1 MDLGG
6 FSMFDLF
13 QTEVQQHCACLA
25 DGLIALEQNAGDPK
39 MVEPL
44 MRAAHSVKGAARII
58 NLDGAIGLAHAM
70 EECLVRIQR
79 GVETPTAGRID
90 ELLRGSD
97 ILRSLADLKSEDDAR
112 AWLES
117 EKAVIT
123 QLADALNAPS
133 GSATVTPAIT
143 PAITPIAAVAAVA
156 AAPVAHAPVIAPSPS
171 ASTVP
176 VAPPTPS
183 ASANPS
189 AFKPTTAPSQTS
201 GSNQDAA
208 VLVSSS
214 SLEKLLQ
221 LSGESLVE
229 ARRLESIRRTLTRAK
244 TAHRHLADALDSLEL
259 NGRKAGDAIS
269 AVSTSRDA
277 LEEALHQVEDHLRRG
292 EELASALH
300 NEAVSSRMRP
310 FGDACGGLARSV
322 RDVARTLGKDVRLV
336 IAGEQVPVDRE
347 ILRHLEA
354 PLGHLVRNAIDHGIE
369 TPDERV
375 AAGKPKQATLRVEA
389 RHHAGSLIVEVRE
402 DGRGINRENLRARII
417 SKKLSEPDI
426 VNSLDDCELFD
437 FLFLPGFSTA
447 ATVTDISGR
456 GVGLDVVQS
465 MAHSVGGSIDV
476 RSSPSGT
483 SFAMRLPVTLSIV
496 RAAVISIAGQTY
508 ALALVRLERIDRIAR
523 SEVKTVEGRPTTVI
537 RGETVGLVHAAEILE
552 LKETVQSE
560 TAEELSIVS
569 VLAGARTVGF
579 VVDAFLGEEDL
590 VVRRLDSRFGDVP
603 HVDAASIRENG
614 DLLLILDADDLVQS
628 ALQLLEQGKLRGNDG
643 RSSASKRTQHRILVV
658 EDSITVREV
667 ERQMLLRAGYAVD
680 TAVDGMDGWN
690 AVQKAKYDLVVSD
703 VDMPRMNGIEFVRK
717 MRADRRF
724 ESLPVVIVSYKDR
737 EEDRIAGLEAGA
749 SAYLTKGSFQD
760 RSFLQAIADLIGTA
774 V

>member
-25 DGLIALEQNAGDPK
+25 DGLIALEQNASDPK

-58 NLDGAIGLAHAM
+58 NLDGAIGLAHSM
-70 EECLVRIQR
+70 EECLVRIQK
-79 GVETPTAGRID
+79 GTEIPTASRID

-97 ILRSLADLKSEDDAR
+97 ILRSLADHKSEDEAR
-112 AWLES
+112 AWLEQEAGPIS
-117 EKAVIT
+117 ALAEGLNLPPKAGVS
-123 QLADALNAPS
+123 AVVVVAPA
-133 GSATVTPAIT
+133 ATPAPTATTAPAATPVAPAATPAPATKPAPAVTPAPAVVKVAT
-143 PAITPIAAVAAVA
+143 PPAA
-156 AAPVAHAPVIAPSPS
+156 
-171 ASTVP
+171 
-176 VAPPTPS
+176 TPS
-183 ASANPS
+183 AASAPS
-189 AFKPTTAPSQTS
+189 AAS
-201 GSNQDAA
+201 DAA

-214 SLEKLLQ
+214 SLERLLQ
-221 LSGESLVE
+221 LSGEALVE

-244 TAHRHLADALDSLEL
+244 IAQRQLTAALDSLQVT
-259 NGRKAGDAIS
+259 GRHAGDAMT
-269 AVSTSRDA
+269 AVATSRDA
-277 LEEALHQVEDHLRRG
+277 LDEALHQVEDHLRRG

-322 RDVARTLGKDVRLV
+322 RDVARTLGKEVRLI

-347 ILRHLEA
+347 ILRQLEA

-369 TPDERV
+369 SPDERV
-375 AAGKPKQATLRVEA
+375 AAGKTRQASLRVEA

-402 DGRGINRENLRARII
+402 DGRGIDRTNLRARIV
-417 SKKLSEPDI
+417 SKKLSEASI
-426 VNSLDDCELFD
+426 VETLGDAELFD

-447 ATVTDISGR
+447 AAVTDISGR

-465 MAHSVGGSIDV
+465 MAHSVGGSIEV
-476 RSSPSGT
+476 RSSPAGT
-483 SFAMRLPVTLSIV
+483 SFAMRLPVTLSVV
-496 RAAVISIAGQTY
+496 RAAVISIAGETY
-508 ALALVRLERIDRIAR
+508 ALALARLERIDRIAR
-523 SEVKTVEGRPTTVI
+523 SELKTVEGRLTTVI
-537 RGETVGLVHAAEILE
+537 RGEIVGLVHATEILQ
-552 LKETVQSE
+552 LKASTQSE
-560 TAEELSIVS
+560 SADELAIVS
-569 VLAGARTVGF
+569 VLAGSRTVGF
-579 VVDAFLGEEDL
+579 VVDSFLGEEDL
-590 VVRRLDSRFGDVP
+590 VVRRMDARLGDVA

-628 ALQLLEQGKLRGNDG
+628 ALQLLEQGKLRGDEG
-643 RSSASKRTQHRILVV
+643 RSAISKRKQRRVLVV

-690 AVQKAKYDLVVSD
+690 AVQKVKYDLVVSD

-717 MRADRRF
+717 MRADRRY
-724 ESLPVVIVSYKDR
+724 ETLPVVIVSYKDR

-760 RSFLQAIADLIGTA
+760 QSFLQTIADLIGAA

>member
-25 DGLIALEQNAGDPK
+25 DGLIALEQNASDPK

-58 NLDGAIGLAHAM
+58 NLDGAIGLAHSM
-70 EECLVRIQR
+70 EECLVRIQK
-79 GVETPTAGRID
+79 GIEKPTGSRID

-97 ILRSLADLKSEDDAR
+97 ILRSLADHKSEDEAR
-112 AWLES
+112 AWLEQEAGPIS
-117 EKAVIT
+117 A
-123 QLADALNAPS
+123 LAEALNLPPKADVSAAVVIAPAAIPVAPAAIPVAPA
-133 GSATVTPAIT
+133 ATPAPAAIPAAPAVTPAPAVVKVAT
-143 PAITPIAAVAAVA
+143 PPAA
-156 AAPVAHAPVIAPSPS
+156 
-171 ASTVP
+171 
-176 VAPPTPS
+176 TPS
-183 ASANPS
+183 APS
-189 AFKPTTAPSQTS
+189 APSAAS
-201 GSNQDAA
+201 DAA

-214 SLEKLLQ
+214 SLERLLQ
-221 LSGESLVE
+221 LSGEALVE

-244 TAHRHLADALDSLEL
+244 IAQRQLTAALDSLQVT
-259 NGRKAGDAIS
+259 GRHAGDAMT
-269 AVSTSRDA
+269 AVATSRDA
-277 LEEALHQVEDHLRRG
+277 LDEALHQVEDHLRRG

-322 RDVARTLGKDVRLV
+322 RDVARTLGKEVRLI

-347 ILRHLEA
+347 ILRQLEA

-369 TPDERV
+369 SPDERV
-375 AAGKPKQATLRVEA
+375 AAGKTRQASLRVEA

-402 DGRGINRENLRARII
+402 DGRGIDRTNLRARII
-417 SKKLSEPDI
+417 SKKLSDASI
-426 VNSLDDCELFD
+426 VDTLGDAELFD

-447 ATVTDISGR
+447 AAVTDISGR

-465 MAHSVGGSIDV
+465 MAHSVGGSIEV
-476 RSSPSGT
+476 RSSPAGT
-483 SFAMRLPVTLSIV
+483 SFAMRLPVTLSVV
-496 RAAVISIAGQTY
+496 RAAVISIAGETY
-508 ALALVRLERIDRIAR
+508 ALALARLERIDRIAR
-523 SEVKTVEGRPTTVI
+523 SELKTVEGRLTTVI
-537 RGETVGLVHAAEILE
+537 RGEIVGLVHATEILQ
-552 LKETVQSE
+552 LKASTQSE
-560 TAEELSIVS
+560 SADELAIVS
-569 VLAGARTVGF
+569 VLAGSRTVGF
-579 VVDAFLGEEDL
+579 VVDSFLGEEDL
-590 VVRRLDSRFGDVP
+590 VVRRMDARLGDVA

-628 ALQLLEQGKLRGNDG
+628 ALQLLEQGKLRGDEG
-643 RSSASKRTQHRILVV
+643 RSAISKRKQRRVLVV

-690 AVQKAKYDLVVSD
+690 AVQKVKYDLVVSD

-717 MRADRRF
+717 MRADRRY
-724 ESLPVVIVSYKDR
+724 ETLPVVIVSYKDR

-760 RSFLQAIADLIGTA
+760 QSFLQTIADLIGAA

>member
-25 DGLIALEQNAGDPK
+25 DGLIALEQNASDPK

-58 NLDGAIGLAHAM
+58 NLDGAIGLAHSM
-70 EECLVRIQR
+70 EECLVRIQK
-79 GVETPTAGRID
+79 GTEIPTASRID

-97 ILRSLADLKSEDDAR
+97 ILRSLADHKSEDEAR
-112 AWLES
+112 AWLEQEAGPIS
-117 EKAVIT
+117 ALAEGLNLPPKAGVS
-123 QLADALNAPS
+123 AVVVAP
-133 GSATVTPAIT
+133 AVTPAPAATTAPAAT
-143 PAITPIAAVAAVA
+143 PAPTA
-156 AAPVAHAPVIAPSPS
+156 
-171 ASTVP
+171 TP
-176 VAPPTPS
+176 VAPATKPAPAATPAPAVVKVATPPAATPS
-183 ASANPS
+183 ATSAPS
-189 AFKPTTAPSQTS
+189 AAS
-201 GSNQDAA
+201 DAA

-214 SLEKLLQ
+214 SLERLLQ
-221 LSGESLVE
+221 LSGEALVE

-244 TAHRHLADALDSLEL
+244 IAQRQLTAALDSLQVT
-259 NGRKAGDAIS
+259 GRHAGDAMT
-269 AVSTSRDA
+269 AVATSRDA
-277 LEEALHQVEDHLRRG
+277 LDEALHQVEDHLRRG

-322 RDVARTLGKDVRLV
+322 RDVARTLGKEVRLI

-347 ILRHLEA
+347 ILRQLEA

-369 TPDERV
+369 SPDERV
-375 AAGKPKQATLRVEA
+375 AAGKTRQASLRVEA

-402 DGRGINRENLRARII
+402 DGRGIDRTNLRARII
-417 SKKLSEPDI
+417 SKKLSEASI
-426 VNSLDDCELFD
+426 VETLGDAELFD

-447 ATVTDISGR
+447 AAVTDISGR

-465 MAHSVGGSIDV
+465 MAHSVGGSIEV
-476 RSSPSGT
+476 RSSPAGT
-483 SFAMRLPVTLSIV
+483 SFAMRLPVTLSVV
-496 RAAVISIAGQTY
+496 RAAVISIAGETY
-508 ALALVRLERIDRIAR
+508 ALALARLERIDRIAR
-523 SEVKTVEGRPTTVI
+523 SELKTVEGRLTTVI
-537 RGETVGLVHAAEILE
+537 RGEIVGLVHATEILQ
-552 LKETVQSE
+552 LKASTQSE
-560 TAEELSIVS
+560 SADELAIVS
-569 VLAGARTVGF
+569 VLAGSRTVGF
-579 VVDAFLGEEDL
+579 VVDSFLGEEDL
-590 VVRRLDSRFGDVP
+590 VVRRMDARIGDVA

-628 ALQLLEQGKLRGNDG
+628 ALQLLEQGKLRGDEG
-643 RSSASKRTQHRILVV
+643 RAAISKRKQRRVLVV

-690 AVQKAKYDLVVSD
+690 AVQKVKYDLVVSD

-717 MRADRRF
+717 MRADRRY
-724 ESLPVVIVSYKDR
+724 ETLPVVIVSYKDR

-760 RSFLQAIADLIGTA
+760 QSFLQTIADLIGAA

>member
-25 DGLIALEQNAGDPK
+25 DGLIALEQNASDPK

-58 NLDGAIGLAHAM
+58 NLDGAIGLAHSM
-70 EECLVRIQR
+70 EECLVRIQK
-79 GVETPTAGRID
+79 GTEIPTASRID

-97 ILRSLADLKSEDDAR
+97 ILRSLADHKSEDEAR
-112 AWLES
+112 AWLEQEAGPIS
-117 EKAVIT
+117 ALAEGLNLPPKAGVS
-123 QLADALNAPS
+123 AVVVVAP
-133 GSATVTPAIT
+133 AATPAPAAIPAAPAAT
-143 PAITPIAAVAAVA
+143 PAPTA
-156 AAPVAHAPVIAPSPS
+156 
-171 ASTVP
+171 TTP
-176 VAPPTPS
+176 VAPAVVKVANPPAAASSTASPPS
-183 ASANPS
+183 AAS
-189 AFKPTTAPSQTS
+189 
-201 GSNQDAA
+201 DAA

-214 SLEKLLQ
+214 SLERLLQ
-221 LSGESLVE
+221 LSGEALVE

-244 TAHRHLADALDSLEL
+244 TAQRQLSAALDSLQVT
-259 NGRKAGDAIS
+259 GRHAGDAMT
-269 AVSTSRDA
+269 AVATSRDA
-277 LEEALHQVEDHLRRG
+277 LDEALHQVEDHLRRG

-322 RDVARTLGKDVRLV
+322 RDVARTLGKEVRLI

-347 ILRHLEA
+347 ILRQLEA

-369 TPDERV
+369 SPDERV
-375 AAGKPKQATLRVEA
+375 AAGKTRQASLRVEA

-402 DGRGINRENLRARII
+402 DGRGIDRTNLRARIV
-417 SKKLSEPDI
+417 SKKLSEASI
-426 VNSLDDCELFD
+426 VETLGDAELFD

-447 ATVTDISGR
+447 AAVTDISGR

-465 MAHSVGGSIDV
+465 MAHSVGGSIEV
-476 RSSPSGT
+476 RSSPAGT
-483 SFAMRLPVTLSIV
+483 SFAMRLPVTLSVV
-496 RAAVISIAGQTY
+496 RAAVISIAGETY
-508 ALALVRLERIDRIAR
+508 ALALARLERIDRIAR
-523 SEVKTVEGRPTTVI
+523 SELKTVEGRLTTVI
-537 RGETVGLVHAAEILE
+537 RGEIVGLVHATEILQ
-552 LKETVQSE
+552 LKASTQSE
-560 TAEELSIVS
+560 SADELAIVS
-569 VLAGARTVGF
+569 VLAGSRTVGF
-579 VVDAFLGEEDL
+579 VVDSFLGEEDL
-590 VVRRLDSRFGDVP
+590 VVRRMDARLGDVA

-628 ALQLLEQGKLRGNDG
+628 ALQLLEQGKLRGDEG
-643 RSSASKRTQHRILVV
+643 RSAISKRKQRRVLVV

-690 AVQKAKYDLVVSD
+690 AVQKVKYDLVVSD

-717 MRADRRF
+717 MRADRRY
-724 ESLPVVIVSYKDR
+724 ETLPVVIVSYKDR

-760 RSFLQAIADLIGTA
+760 QSFLQTIADLIGAA

>member
-13 QTEVQQHCACLA
+13 QTEVQQHCACLS
-25 DGLIALEQNAGDPK
+25 DGLIALEQNSSDPK

-58 NLDGAIGLAHAM
+58 NLDVAVGLAHSM

-79 GVETPTAGRID
+79 GTETPTASRID

-97 ILRSLADLKSEDDAR
+97 ILRSLADHKTEEEAR
-112 AWLES
+112 AWLQQE
-117 EKAVIT
+117 ALP
-123 QLADALNAPS
+123 LAALAEALNQPPKAGSSAP
-133 GSATVTPAIT
+133 A
-143 PAITPIAAVAAVA
+143 PIAA
-156 AAPVAHAPVIAPSPS
+156 APIAPTPTP
-171 ASTVP
+171 APIAPAPIAPAP
-176 VAPPTPS
+176 VAPPAVAPAPTATVPPKAATPAP
-183 ASANPS
+183 ASQGA
-189 AFKPTTAPSQTS
+189 S
-201 GSNQDAA
+201 GGQDAA

-214 SLEKLLQ
+214 SLERLLQ

-244 TAHRHLADALDSLEL
+244 VAQRQLSDALDSLQL
-259 NGRKAGDAIS
+259 NGRKAGEAMN
-269 AVSTSRDA
+269 AVSVSRDA
-277 LEEALHQVEDHLRRG
+277 LEDALRQVEDHLRRG

-310 FGDACGGLARSV
+310 FGDACGGLSRSV
-322 RDVARTLGKDVRLV
+322 RDVARTLGKEVRLV
-336 IAGEQVPVDRE
+336 LAGEHVPVDRE
-347 ILRHLEA
+347 ILRQLEA

-369 TPDERV
+369 SPDERV
-375 AAGKPKQATLRVEA
+375 AVGKPRQATLRVEA

-402 DGRGINRENLRARII
+402 DGRGIDRANLRARIV
-417 SKKLSEPDI
+417 SKKLSAPEI
-426 VNSLDDCELFD
+426 VETLGDAELFD

-465 MAHSVGGSIDV
+465 MAHSVGGSIAV
-476 RSSPSGT
+476 RSSPAGT
-483 SFAMRLPVTLSIV
+483 SFAMRLPVTLSVV
-496 RAAVISIAGQTY
+496 RAAVISIAGETY
-508 ALALVRLERIDRIAR
+508 ALALSRLERIDRIAR
-523 SEVKTVEGRPTTVI
+523 SDLKTVEGRLTTVI
-537 RGETVGLVHAAEILE
+537 RGETVGLVHAMEILE
-552 LKETVQSE
+552 LKSTSQ
-560 TAEELSIVS
+560 TDHAEELSVVS

-579 VVDAFLGEEDL
+579 VVDSFLGEEDL
-590 VVRRLDSRFGDVP
+590 VVRRLDGRFGDIA

-614 DLLLILDADDLVQS
+614 DLLLILDAEDLVQS
-628 ALQLLEQGKLRGNDG
+628 ALQLLEQGKLRGDEG
-643 RSSASKRTQHRILVV
+643 RSTSSKRKQRRVLVV

-690 AVQKAKYDLVVSD
+690 AVQKMKYDLVVSD
-703 VDMPRMNGIEFVRK
+703 VDMPRMNGIELVRK
-717 MRADRRF
+717 IRADRRY
-724 ESLPVVIVSYKDR
+724 EMLPIVIVSYKDR
-737 EEDRIAGLEAGA
+737 EEDRLAGLEAGA

-760 RSFLQAIADLIGTA
+760 QSFLQTISDLIGAA

>member
-25 DGLIALEQNAGDPK
+25 DGLIALEQNASDPK

-58 NLDGAIGLAHAM
+58 NLDGAIGLAHSM
-70 EECLVRIQR
+70 EECLVRIQK
-79 GVETPTAGRID
+79 GTEIPTASRID

-97 ILRSLADLKSEDDAR
+97 ILRSLADHKSEDEAR
-112 AWLES
+112 AWLEQEAGPIS
-117 EKAVIT
+117 ALAEGLNLPPKAGVSAVVVVPT
-123 QLADALNAPS
+123 AKPVAPAVTPVAP
-133 GSATVTPAIT
+133 ATTPVAPAVTPAPTVVKVAT
-143 PAITPIAAVAAVA
+143 PPAA
-156 AAPVAHAPVIAPSPS
+156 
-171 ASTVP
+171 
-176 VAPPTPS
+176 TPS
-183 ASANPS
+183 AAS
-189 AFKPTTAPSQTS
+189 APSTAS
-201 GSNQDAA
+201 DAA

-214 SLEKLLQ
+214 SLERLLQ
-221 LSGESLVE
+221 LSGEALVE

-244 TAHRHLADALDSLEL
+244 IAQRQLTAALDSLQVT
-259 NGRKAGDAIS
+259 GRHAGDAMT
-269 AVSTSRDA
+269 AVATSRDA
-277 LEEALHQVEDHLRRG
+277 LDEALHQVEDHLRRG

-322 RDVARTLGKDVRLV
+322 RDVARTLGKEVRLI

-347 ILRHLEA
+347 ILRQLEA

-369 TPDERV
+369 SPDERV
-375 AAGKPKQATLRVEA
+375 AAGKTRQASLRVEA

-402 DGRGINRENLRARII
+402 DGRGIDRTNLRARIV
-417 SKKLSEPDI
+417 SKKLSEASI
-426 VNSLDDCELFD
+426 VDTLGDAELFD

-447 ATVTDISGR
+447 AAVTDISGR

-465 MAHSVGGSIDV
+465 MAHSVGGSIEV
-476 RSSPSGT
+476 RSSPAGT
-483 SFAMRLPVTLSIV
+483 SFAMRLPVTLSVV
-496 RAAVISIAGQTY
+496 RAAVISIAGETY
-508 ALALVRLERIDRIAR
+508 ALALARLERIDRIAR
-523 SEVKTVEGRPTTVI
+523 SELKTVEGRLTTVI
-537 RGETVGLVHAAEILE
+537 RGEIVGLVHATEILQ
-552 LKETVQSE
+552 LKASTQSE
-560 TAEELSIVS
+560 SADELAIVS
-569 VLAGARTVGF
+569 VLAGSRTVGF
-579 VVDAFLGEEDL
+579 VVDSFLGEEDL
-590 VVRRLDSRFGDVP
+590 VVRRMDARIGDVA

-628 ALQLLEQGKLRGNDG
+628 ALQLLEQGKLRGDEG
-643 RSSASKRTQHRILVV
+643 RSAISKRKQRRVLVV

-690 AVQKAKYDLVVSD
+690 AVQKVKYDLVVSD

-717 MRADRRF
+717 MRADRRY
-724 ESLPVVIVSYKDR
+724 ETLPVVIVSYKDR

-760 RSFLQAIADLIGTA
+760 QSFLQTIADLIGAA

>member
-25 DGLIALEQNAGDPK
+25 DGLIALEQNASDPK

-58 NLDGAIGLAHAM
+58 NLDGAIGLAHSM
-70 EECLVRIQR
+70 EECLVRIQK
-79 GVETPTAGRID
+79 GIEKPTGSRID

-97 ILRSLADLKSEDDAR
+97 ILRSLADHKSEDEAR
-112 AWLES
+112 AWLEQEAGPIS
-117 EKAVIT
+117 A
-123 QLADALNAPS
+123 LAEALNLPPKADVS
-133 GSATVTPAIT
+133 
-143 PAITPIAAVAAVA
+143 AAV
-156 AAPVAHAPVIAPSPS
+156 VIAP
-171 ASTVP
+171 AAIP
-176 VAPPTPS
+176 VAPAAIPVAPAATPAPTVVKVATPPAATPS
-183 ASANPS
+183 AASAPS
-189 AFKPTTAPSQTS
+189 AAS
-201 GSNQDAA
+201 DAA

-214 SLEKLLQ
+214 SLERLLQ
-221 LSGESLVE
+221 LSGEALVE

-244 TAHRHLADALDSLEL
+244 IAQRQLTAALDSLQVT
-259 NGRKAGDAIS
+259 GRHAGDAMT
-269 AVSTSRDA
+269 AVATSRDA
-277 LEEALHQVEDHLRRG
+277 LDEALHQVEDHLRRG

-322 RDVARTLGKDVRLV
+322 RDVARTLGKEVRLI

-347 ILRHLEA
+347 ILRQLEA

-369 TPDERV
+369 SPEERV
-375 AAGKPKQATLRVEA
+375 AAGKTRQASLRVEA

-402 DGRGINRENLRARII
+402 DGRGIDRTNLRARII
-417 SKKLSEPDI
+417 SKKLSEASI
-426 VNSLDDCELFD
+426 VETLGDAELFD

-447 ATVTDISGR
+447 AAVTDISGR

-465 MAHSVGGSIDV
+465 MAHSVGGSIEV
-476 RSSPSGT
+476 RSSPAGT
-483 SFAMRLPVTLSIV
+483 SFAMRLPVTLSVV
-496 RAAVISIAGQTY
+496 RAAVISIAGETY
-508 ALALVRLERIDRIAR
+508 ALALARLERIDRIAR
-523 SEVKTVEGRPTTVI
+523 SELKTVEGRLTTVI
-537 RGETVGLVHAAEILE
+537 RGEIVGLVHATEILQ
-552 LKETVQSE
+552 LKASTQSE
-560 TAEELSIVS
+560 SADELAIVS
-569 VLAGARTVGF
+569 VLAGSRTVGF
-579 VVDAFLGEEDL
+579 VVDSFLGEEDL
-590 VVRRLDSRFGDVP
+590 VVRRMDARLGDVA

-628 ALQLLEQGKLRGNDG
+628 ALQLLEQGKLRGDEG
-643 RSSASKRTQHRILVV
+643 RSAISKRKQRRVLVV

-690 AVQKAKYDLVVSD
+690 AVQKVKYDLVVSD

-717 MRADRRF
+717 MRADRRY
-724 ESLPVVIVSYKDR
+724 ETLPVVIVSYKDR

-760 RSFLQAIADLIGTA
+760 QSFLQTIADLIGAA

>member
-25 DGLIALEQNAGDPK
+25 DGLIALEQNASDPK

-58 NLDGAIGLAHAM
+58 NLDGAIGLAHSM
-70 EECLVRIQR
+70 EECLVRIQK
-79 GVETPTAGRID
+79 GTEIPTASRID

-97 ILRSLADLKSEDDAR
+97 ILRSLADHKSEDEAR
-112 AWLES
+112 AWLEQEAGPIS
-117 EKAVIT
+117 ALAEGLNLPPKAGVS
-123 QLADALNAPS
+123 AVVVVAP
-133 GSATVTPAIT
+133 AVTPAPAATTAPALT
-143 PAITPIAAVAAVA
+143 PAPAVVKVATPPAVTPAPAVVKVATPPAA
-156 AAPVAHAPVIAPSPS
+156 
-171 ASTVP
+171 
-176 VAPPTPS
+176 TPS
-183 ASANPS
+183 ATSAPS
-189 AFKPTTAPSQTS
+189 AAS
-201 GSNQDAA
+201 DAA

-214 SLEKLLQ
+214 SLERLLQ
-221 LSGESLVE
+221 LSGEALVE

-244 TAHRHLADALDSLEL
+244 IAQRQLTAALDSLQVT
-259 NGRKAGDAIS
+259 GRHAGDAMT
-269 AVSTSRDA
+269 AVATSRDA
-277 LEEALHQVEDHLRRG
+277 LDEALHQVEDHLRRG

-322 RDVARTLGKDVRLV
+322 RDVARTLGKEVRLI

-347 ILRHLEA
+347 ILRQLEA

-369 TPDERV
+369 SPDERV
-375 AAGKPKQATLRVEA
+375 AAGKMRQASLRVEA

-402 DGRGINRENLRARII
+402 DGRGIDRTNLRARIV
-417 SKKLSEPDI
+417 SKKLSEASI
-426 VNSLDDCELFD
+426 VDTLGDAELFD

-447 ATVTDISGR
+447 AAVTDISGR

-465 MAHSVGGSIDV
+465 MAHSVGGSIEV
-476 RSSPSGT
+476 RSSPAGT
-483 SFAMRLPVTLSIV
+483 SFAMRLPVTLSVV
-496 RAAVISIAGQTY
+496 RAAVISIAGETY
-508 ALALVRLERIDRIAR
+508 ALALARLERIDRIAR
-523 SEVKTVEGRPTTVI
+523 SELKTVEGRLTTVI
-537 RGETVGLVHAAEILE
+537 RGEIVGLVHATEILQ
-552 LKETVQSE
+552 LKASTQSE
-560 TAEELSIVS
+560 SADELAIVS
-569 VLAGARTVGF
+569 VLAGSRTVGF
-579 VVDAFLGEEDL
+579 VVDSFLGEEDL
-590 VVRRLDSRFGDVP
+590 VVRRMDARLGDVA

-628 ALQLLEQGKLRGNDG
+628 ALQLLEQGKLRGDEG
-643 RSSASKRTQHRILVV
+643 RAAISKRKQRRVLVV

-690 AVQKAKYDLVVSD
+690 AVQKVKYDLVVSD

-717 MRADRRF
+717 MRADRRY
-724 ESLPVVIVSYKDR
+724 ETLPVVIVSYKDR

-760 RSFLQAIADLIGTA
+760 QSFLQTIADLIGAA

>member
-25 DGLIALEQNAGDPK
+25 DGLIALEQNASDPK

-58 NLDGAIGLAHAM
+58 NLDGAIGLAHSM
-70 EECLVRIQR
+70 EECLVRIQK
-79 GVETPTAGRID
+79 GTEIPTASRID

-97 ILRSLADLKSEDDAR
+97 ILRSLADHKSEDEAR
-112 AWLES
+112 AWLEQEAGPIS
-117 EKAVIT
+117 ALAEGLNLPPKAGVSAVVVVPT
-123 QLADALNAPS
+123 AKPVAPAAIPVAPT
-133 GSATVTPAIT
+133 ATPVAPAVTPAPTVVKVAT
-143 PAITPIAAVAAVA
+143 PPAA
-156 AAPVAHAPVIAPSPS
+156 
-171 ASTVP
+171 
-176 VAPPTPS
+176 TPS
-183 ASANPS
+183 AAS
-189 AFKPTTAPSQTS
+189 APSTAS
-201 GSNQDAA
+201 DAA

-214 SLEKLLQ
+214 SLERLLQ
-221 LSGESLVE
+221 LSGEALVE

-244 TAHRHLADALDSLEL
+244 IAQRQLTAALDSLQVT
-259 NGRKAGDAIS
+259 GRHAGDAMT
-269 AVSTSRDA
+269 AVATSRDA
-277 LEEALHQVEDHLRRG
+277 LDEALHQVEDHLRRG

-322 RDVARTLGKDVRLV
+322 RDVARTLGKEVRLI

-347 ILRHLEA
+347 ILRQLEA

-369 TPDERV
+369 SPDERV
-375 AAGKPKQATLRVEA
+375 AAGKMRQASLRVEA

-402 DGRGINRENLRARII
+402 DGRGIDRTNLRARIV
-417 SKKLSEPDI
+417 SKKLSEASI
-426 VNSLDDCELFD
+426 VDTLGDAELFD

-447 ATVTDISGR
+447 AAVTDISGR

-465 MAHSVGGSIDV
+465 MAHSVGGSIEV
-476 RSSPSGT
+476 RSSPAGT
-483 SFAMRLPVTLSIV
+483 SFAMRLPVTLSVV
-496 RAAVISIAGQTY
+496 RAAVISIAGETY
-508 ALALVRLERIDRIAR
+508 ALALARLERIDRIAR
-523 SEVKTVEGRPTTVI
+523 SELKTVEGRLTTVI
-537 RGETVGLVHAAEILE
+537 RGEIVGLVHATEILQ
-552 LKETVQSE
+552 LKASTQSE
-560 TAEELSIVS
+560 SADELAIVS
-569 VLAGARTVGF
+569 VLAGSRTVGF
-579 VVDAFLGEEDL
+579 VVDSFLGEEDL
-590 VVRRLDSRFGDVP
+590 VVRRMDARIGDVA

-628 ALQLLEQGKLRGNDG
+628 ALQLLEQGKLRGDEG
-643 RSSASKRTQHRILVV
+643 RSAISKRKQRRVLVV

-690 AVQKAKYDLVVSD
+690 AVQKVKYDLVVSD

-717 MRADRRF
+717 MRADRRY
-724 ESLPVVIVSYKDR
+724 ETLPVVIVSYKDR

-760 RSFLQAIADLIGTA
+760 QSFLQTIADLIGAA

>member
-25 DGLIALEQNAGDPK
+25 DGLIALEQNASDPK

-58 NLDGAIGLAHAM
+58 NLNGAIGLAHSM
-70 EECLVRIQR
+70 EECLVRIQK
-79 GVETPTAGRID
+79 GSETPTASRID

-97 ILRSLADLKSEDDAR
+97 ILRSLADHKSEEEAR
-112 AWLES
+112 AWLEKEAGPIS
-117 EKAVIT
+117 T
-123 QLADALNAPS
+123 LAEALNLPPKAGISAPVVV
-133 GSATVTPAIT
+133 APAPVVVA
-143 PAITPIAAVAAVA
+143 PAPVVVAPAPVVVAPAPVVVAPAPVVVAPAPGIPVA
-156 AAPVAHAPVIAPSPS
+156 AAAVKV
-171 ASTVP
+171 ST
-176 VAPPTPS
+176 PPATPS
-183 ASANPS
+183 VA
-189 AFKPTTAPSQTS
+189 T
-201 GSNQDAA
+201 DAA

-214 SLEKLLQ
+214 SLERLLQ

-244 TAHRHLADALDSLEL
+244 TAQRQLSAALDSLQVT
-259 NGRKAGDAIS
+259 GRHAGDAMT
-269 AVSTSRDA
+269 AVATSRDA
-277 LEEALHQVEDHLRRG
+277 LDEALHQVEDHLRRG

-322 RDVARTLGKDVRLV
+322 RDVARTLGKEVRLI

-347 ILRHLEA
+347 ILRQLEA

-369 TPDERV
+369 NPDERV
-375 AAGKPKQATLRVEA
+375 AAGKTRQATLRVEA

-402 DGRGINRENLRARII
+402 DGRGIDRTNLRARIV
-417 SKKLSEPDI
+417 SKKLSEAAI
-426 VNSLDDCELFD
+426 VETLEDAELFD

-447 ATVTDISGR
+447 AAVTDISGR

-465 MAHSVGGSIDV
+465 MAHSVGGSIEV
-476 RSSPSGT
+476 RSSPAGT
-483 SFAMRLPVTLSIV
+483 SFAMRLPVTLSVV
-496 RAAVISIAGQTY
+496 RAAVISIAGETY
-508 ALALVRLERIDRIAR
+508 ALALARLERIDRIAR
-523 SEVKTVEGRPTTVI
+523 SELKTIEGRLTTVI
-537 RGETVGLVHAAEILE
+537 RGETVGLVHATEMLE
-552 LKETVQSE
+552 LKASTQSE
-560 TAEELSIVS
+560 NADELAIVS
-569 VLAGARTVGF
+569 VLAGSRTVGF
-579 VVDAFLGEEDL
+579 VVDSFLGEEDL
-590 VVRRLDSRFGDVP
+590 VVRRMDARLGDVA

-628 ALQLLEQGKLRGNDG
+628 ALQLLEQGKLRGDEG
-643 RSSASKRTQHRILVV
+643 RSAISKRKQRRVLVV

-680 TAVDGMDGWN
+680 TAVDGVDGWN
-690 AVQKAKYDLVVSD
+690 AVQKVKYDLVVSD

-724 ESLPVVIVSYKDR
+724 ETLPVVIVSYKDR

-760 RSFLQAIADLIGTA
+760 QSFLQTIADLIGVA

>member
-25 DGLIALEQNAGDPK
+25 DGLIALEQNASDPK

-58 NLDGAIGLAHAM
+58 NLDGAIGLAHSM
-70 EECLVRIQR
+70 EECLVRIQK
-79 GVETPTAGRID
+79 GIEKPTGSRID

-97 ILRSLADLKSEDDAR
+97 ILRSLADHKSEDEAR
-112 AWLES
+112 AWLEQEAGPIS
-117 EKAVIT
+117 A
-123 QLADALNAPS
+123 LAEALNLPPKADVSAAVVIAP
-133 GSATVTPAIT
+133 AVTPAPAAIPAAPAAT
-143 PAITPIAAVAAVA
+143 PAPTVVKVATPPAA
-156 AAPVAHAPVIAPSPS
+156 
-171 ASTVP
+171 
-176 VAPPTPS
+176 TPS
-183 ASANPS
+183 AASAPS
-189 AFKPTTAPSQTS
+189 AAS
-201 GSNQDAA
+201 DAA

-214 SLEKLLQ
+214 SLERLLQ
-221 LSGESLVE
+221 LSGEALVE

-244 TAHRHLADALDSLEL
+244 IAQRQLTAALDSLQVT
-259 NGRKAGDAIS
+259 GRHAGDAMT
-269 AVSTSRDA
+269 AVATSRDA
-277 LEEALHQVEDHLRRG
+277 LDEALHQVEDHLRRG

-322 RDVARTLGKDVRLV
+322 RDVARTLGKEVRLI

-347 ILRHLEA
+347 ILRQLEA

-369 TPDERV
+369 SPEERV
-375 AAGKPKQATLRVEA
+375 AAGKTRQASLRVEA

-402 DGRGINRENLRARII
+402 DGRGIDRTNLRARII
-417 SKKLSEPDI
+417 SKKLSDASI
-426 VNSLDDCELFD
+426 VETLGDAELFD

-447 ATVTDISGR
+447 AAVTDISGR

-465 MAHSVGGSIDV
+465 MAHSVGGSIEV
-476 RSSPSGT
+476 RSSPAGT
-483 SFAMRLPVTLSIV
+483 SFAMRLPVTLSVV
-496 RAAVISIAGQTY
+496 RAAVISIAGETY
-508 ALALVRLERIDRIAR
+508 ALALARLERIDRIAR
-523 SEVKTVEGRPTTVI
+523 SELKTVEGRLTTVI
-537 RGETVGLVHAAEILE
+537 RGEIVGLVHATEILQ
-552 LKETVQSE
+552 LKASTQSE
-560 TAEELSIVS
+560 SADELAIVS
-569 VLAGARTVGF
+569 VLAGSRTVGF
-579 VVDAFLGEEDL
+579 VVDSFLGEEDL
-590 VVRRLDSRFGDVP
+590 VVRRMDARLGDVA

-628 ALQLLEQGKLRGNDG
+628 ALQLLEQGKLRGDEG
-643 RSSASKRTQHRILVV
+643 RSAISKRKQRRVLVV

-690 AVQKAKYDLVVSD
+690 AVQKVKYDLVVSD

-717 MRADRRF
+717 MRADRRY
-724 ESLPVVIVSYKDR
+724 ETLPVVIVSYKDR

-760 RSFLQAIADLIGTA
+760 QSFLQTIADLIGAA

>member
-25 DGLIALEQNAGDPK
+25 DGLIALEQNASDPK

-58 NLDGAIGLAHAM
+58 NLDGAIGLAHSM
-70 EECLVRIQR
+70 EECLVRIQK
-79 GVETPTAGRID
+79 GTEIPTASRID

-97 ILRSLADLKSEDDAR
+97 ILRSLADHKSEDEAR
-112 AWLES
+112 AWLEQEAGPIS
-117 EKAVIT
+117 ALAEGLNLPPKAGVSAVVVVPT
-123 QLADALNAPS
+123 AKPVAPAAIPVAPT
-133 GSATVTPAIT
+133 ATPVAPAVTPAPTVVKVAT
-143 PAITPIAAVAAVA
+143 PPAA
-156 AAPVAHAPVIAPSPS
+156 
-171 ASTVP
+171 
-176 VAPPTPS
+176 TPS
-183 ASANPS
+183 AAS
-189 AFKPTTAPSQTS
+189 APSTAS
-201 GSNQDAA
+201 DAA

-214 SLEKLLQ
+214 SLERLLQ
-221 LSGESLVE
+221 LSGEALVE

-244 TAHRHLADALDSLEL
+244 IAQRQLTAALDSLQVT
-259 NGRKAGDAIS
+259 GRHAGDAMT
-269 AVSTSRDA
+269 AVATSRDA
-277 LEEALHQVEDHLRRG
+277 LDEALHQVEDHLRRG

-322 RDVARTLGKDVRLV
+322 RDVARTLGKEVRLI

-347 ILRHLEA
+347 ILRQLEA

-369 TPDERV
+369 SPDERV
-375 AAGKPKQATLRVEA
+375 AAGKTRQASLRVEA

-402 DGRGINRENLRARII
+402 DGRGIDRTNLRARIV
-417 SKKLSEPDI
+417 SKKLSEASI
-426 VNSLDDCELFD
+426 VETLGDAELFD

-447 ATVTDISGR
+447 AAVTDISGR

-465 MAHSVGGSIDV
+465 MAHSVGGSIEV
-476 RSSPSGT
+476 RSSPAGT
-483 SFAMRLPVTLSIV
+483 SFAMRLPVTLSVV
-496 RAAVISIAGQTY
+496 RAAVISIAGETY
-508 ALALVRLERIDRIAR
+508 ALALARLERIDRIAR
-523 SEVKTVEGRPTTVI
+523 SELKTVEGRLTTVI
-537 RGETVGLVHAAEILE
+537 RGEIVGLVHATEILQ
-552 LKETVQSE
+552 LKASTQSE
-560 TAEELSIVS
+560 SADELAIVS
-569 VLAGARTVGF
+569 VLAGSRTVGF
-579 VVDAFLGEEDL
+579 VVDSFLGEEDL
-590 VVRRLDSRFGDVP
+590 VVRRMDARIGDVA

-628 ALQLLEQGKLRGNDG
+628 ALQLLEQGKLRGDEG
-643 RSSASKRTQHRILVV
+643 RSAISKRKQRRVLVV

-690 AVQKAKYDLVVSD
+690 AVQKVKYDLVVSD

-717 MRADRRF
+717 MRADRRY
-724 ESLPVVIVSYKDR
+724 ETLPVVIVSYKDR

-760 RSFLQAIADLIGTA
+760 QSFLQTIADLIGAA

>member
-25 DGLIALEQNAGDPK
+25 DGLIALEQNASDPK

-58 NLDGAIGLAHAM
+58 NLDGAIGLAHSM
-70 EECLVRIQR
+70 EECLVRIQK
-79 GVETPTAGRID
+79 GTEIPTASRID

-97 ILRSLADLKSEDDAR
+97 ILRSLADHKSEDEAR
-112 AWLES
+112 AWLEQEAGPIS
-117 EKAVIT
+117 ALAEGLNLPPKTGVSAAVVV
-123 QLADALNAPS
+123 AP
-133 GSATVTPAIT
+133 AATPAPAATTPFAPAAT
-143 PAITPIAAVAAVA
+143 PAPTA
-156 AAPVAHAPVIAPSPS
+156 
-171 ASTVP
+171 TTP
-176 VAPPTPS
+176 VAPAVVKVANPPAAASSTASPPS
-183 ASANPS
+183 AAS
-189 AFKPTTAPSQTS
+189 
-201 GSNQDAA
+201 DAA

-214 SLEKLLQ
+214 SLERLLQ
-221 LSGESLVE
+221 LSGEALVE

-244 TAHRHLADALDSLEL
+244 TAQRQLSAALDSLQVT
-259 NGRKAGDAIS
+259 GRHAGDAMT
-269 AVSTSRDA
+269 AVATSRDA
-277 LEEALHQVEDHLRRG
+277 LDEALHQVEDHLRRG

-322 RDVARTLGKDVRLV
+322 RDVARTLGKEVRLI

-347 ILRHLEA
+347 ILRQLEA

-369 TPDERV
+369 SPDERV
-375 AAGKPKQATLRVEA
+375 AAGKTRQASLRVEA

-402 DGRGINRENLRARII
+402 DGRGIDRTNLRARIV
-417 SKKLSEPDI
+417 SKKLSEASI
-426 VNSLDDCELFD
+426 VETLGDAELFD

-447 ATVTDISGR
+447 AAVTDISGR

-465 MAHSVGGSIDV
+465 MAHSVGGSIEV
-476 RSSPSGT
+476 RSSPAGT
-483 SFAMRLPVTLSIV
+483 SFAMRLPVTLSVV
-496 RAAVISIAGQTY
+496 RAAVISIAGETY
-508 ALALVRLERIDRIAR
+508 ALALARLERIDRIAR
-523 SEVKTVEGRPTTVI
+523 SELKTVEGRLTTVI
-537 RGETVGLVHAAEILE
+537 RGEIVGLVHATEILQ
-552 LKETVQSE
+552 LKASTQSE
-560 TAEELSIVS
+560 SADELAIVS
-569 VLAGARTVGF
+569 VLAGSRTVGF
-579 VVDAFLGEEDL
+579 VVDSFLGEEDL
-590 VVRRLDSRFGDVP
+590 VVRRMDARLGDVA

-628 ALQLLEQGKLRGNDG
+628 ALQLLEQGKLRGDEG
-643 RSSASKRTQHRILVV
+643 RSAISKRKQRRVLVV

-690 AVQKAKYDLVVSD
+690 AVQKVKYDLVVSD

-717 MRADRRF
+717 MRADRRY
-724 ESLPVVIVSYKDR
+724 ETLPVVIVSYKDR

-760 RSFLQAIADLIGTA
+760 QSFLQTIADLIGAA

>member
-25 DGLIALEQNAGDPK
+25 DGLIALEQNASDPK

-58 NLDGAIGLAHAM
+58 NLDGAIGLAHSM
-70 EECLVRIQR
+70 EECLVRIQK
-79 GVETPTAGRID
+79 GTEIPTASRID

-97 ILRSLADLKSEDDAR
+97 ILRSLADHKSEDEAR
-112 AWLES
+112 AWLEQEAGPIS
-117 EKAVIT
+117 ALAEGLNLPPKAGVSAAVVI
-123 QLADALNAPS
+123 AAA
-133 GSATVTPAIT
+133 VTPAPAAIPAAPAAT
-143 PAITPIAAVAAVA
+143 PAPAVVKVANPPAA
-156 AAPVAHAPVIAPSPS
+156 
-171 ASTVP
+171 
-176 VAPPTPS
+176 TPS
-183 ASANPS
+183 AASAPS
-189 AFKPTTAPSQTS
+189 AAS
-201 GSNQDAA
+201 DAA

-214 SLEKLLQ
+214 SLERLLQ
-221 LSGESLVE
+221 LSGEALVE

-244 TAHRHLADALDSLEL
+244 IAQRQLTAALDSLQVT
-259 NGRKAGDAIS
+259 GRHAGDAMT
-269 AVSTSRDA
+269 AVATSRDA
-277 LEEALHQVEDHLRRG
+277 LDEALHQVEDHLRRG

-322 RDVARTLGKDVRLV
+322 RDVARTLGKEVRLI

-347 ILRHLEA
+347 ILRQLEA

-369 TPDERV
+369 SPEERV
-375 AAGKPKQATLRVEA
+375 AAGKTRQASLRVEA

-402 DGRGINRENLRARII
+402 DGRGIDRTNLRARII
-417 SKKLSEPDI
+417 SKKLSEASI
-426 VNSLDDCELFD
+426 VETLGDAELFD

-447 ATVTDISGR
+447 TAVTDISGR

-465 MAHSVGGSIDV
+465 MAHSVGGSIEV
-476 RSSPSGT
+476 RSSPAGT
-483 SFAMRLPVTLSIV
+483 SFAMRLPVTLSVV
-496 RAAVISIAGQTY
+496 RAAVISIAGETY
-508 ALALVRLERIDRIAR
+508 ALALARLERIDRIAR
-523 SEVKTVEGRPTTVI
+523 SELKTVEGRLTTVI
-537 RGETVGLVHAAEILE
+537 RGEIVGLVHATEILQ
-552 LKETVQSE
+552 LKASTQSE
-560 TAEELSIVS
+560 SADELAIVS
-569 VLAGARTVGF
+569 VLAGSRTVGF
-579 VVDAFLGEEDL
+579 VVDSFLGEEDL
-590 VVRRLDSRFGDVP
+590 VVRRMDARLGDVA

-628 ALQLLEQGKLRGNDG
+628 ALQLLEQGKLRGDEG
-643 RSSASKRTQHRILVV
+643 RAAISKRKQRRVLVV

-690 AVQKAKYDLVVSD
+690 AVQKVKYDLVVSD

-717 MRADRRF
+717 MRADRRY
-724 ESLPVVIVSYKDR
+724 ETLPVVIVSYKDR

-760 RSFLQAIADLIGTA
+760 QSFLQTIADLIGA
-774 V
+774 AA

>member
-25 DGLIALEQNAGDPK
+25 DGLIALEQNASDPK

-58 NLDGAIGLAHAM
+58 NLDGAIGLAHSM
-70 EECLVRIQR
+70 EECLVRIQK
-79 GVETPTAGRID
+79 GTEIPTASRID

-97 ILRSLADLKSEDDAR
+97 ILRSLADHKSEDEAR
-112 AWLES
+112 AWLEQEAGPIS
-117 EKAVIT
+117 ALAEGLNLPPKAGVSAVVVVPT
-123 QLADALNAPS
+123 AKPVAPAAIPVAPT
-133 GSATVTPAIT
+133 ATPVAPAVTPAPTVVKVAT
-143 PAITPIAAVAAVA
+143 PPAA
-156 AAPVAHAPVIAPSPS
+156 
-171 ASTVP
+171 
-176 VAPPTPS
+176 TPS
-183 ASANPS
+183 AASAPS
-189 AFKPTTAPSQTS
+189 AAS
-201 GSNQDAA
+201 DAA

-214 SLEKLLQ
+214 SLERLLQ
-221 LSGESLVE
+221 LSGEALVE

-244 TAHRHLADALDSLEL
+244 IAQRQLTAALDSLQVT
-259 NGRKAGDAIS
+259 GRHAGDAMT
-269 AVSTSRDA
+269 AVATSRDA
-277 LEEALHQVEDHLRRG
+277 LDEALHQVEDHLRRG

-322 RDVARTLGKDVRLV
+322 RDVARTLGKEVRLI

-347 ILRHLEA
+347 ILRQLEA

-369 TPDERV
+369 SPDERV
-375 AAGKPKQATLRVEA
+375 AAGKTRQASLRVEA

-402 DGRGINRENLRARII
+402 DGRGIDRTNLRARIV
-417 SKKLSEPDI
+417 SKKLSEASI
-426 VNSLDDCELFD
+426 VDTLGDAELFD

-447 ATVTDISGR
+447 AAVTDISGR

-465 MAHSVGGSIDV
+465 MAHSVGGSIEV
-476 RSSPSGT
+476 RSSPAGT
-483 SFAMRLPVTLSIV
+483 SFAMRLPVTLSVV
-496 RAAVISIAGQTY
+496 RAAVISIAGETY
-508 ALALVRLERIDRIAR
+508 ALALARLERIDRIAR
-523 SEVKTVEGRPTTVI
+523 SELKTVEGRLTTVI
-537 RGETVGLVHAAEILE
+537 RGEIVGLVHATEILQ
-552 LKETVQSE
+552 LKASTQSE
-560 TAEELSIVS
+560 SADELAIVS
-569 VLAGARTVGF
+569 VLAGSRTVGF
-579 VVDAFLGEEDL
+579 VVDSFLGEEDL
-590 VVRRLDSRFGDVP
+590 VVRRMDARIGDVA

-628 ALQLLEQGKLRGNDG
+628 ALQLLEQGKLRGDEG
-643 RSSASKRTQHRILVV
+643 RSAISKRKQRRVLVV

-690 AVQKAKYDLVVSD
+690 AVQKVKYDLVVSD

-717 MRADRRF
+717 MRADRRY
-724 ESLPVVIVSYKDR
+724 ETLPVVIVSYKDR

-760 RSFLQAIADLIGTA
+760 QSFLQTIADLIGAA

>member
-25 DGLIALEQNAGDPK
+25 DGLIALEQNASDPK

-58 NLDGAIGLAHAM
+58 NLDGAIGLAHSM
-70 EECLVRIQR
+70 EECLVRIQK
-79 GVETPTAGRID
+79 GTEIPTASRID

-97 ILRSLADLKSEDDAR
+97 ILRSLADHKSEDEAR
-112 AWLES
+112 AWLEQEAGPIS
-117 EKAVIT
+117 ALAEGLNLPPKAGVSAVVVVPT
-123 QLADALNAPS
+123 AKPVAPAAIPVAPT
-133 GSATVTPAIT
+133 ATPVAPAVTPAPTVVKVAT
-143 PAITPIAAVAAVA
+143 PPAA
-156 AAPVAHAPVIAPSPS
+156 
-171 ASTVP
+171 
-176 VAPPTPS
+176 TPS
-183 ASANPS
+183 AAS
-189 AFKPTTAPSQTS
+189 APSTAS
-201 GSNQDAA
+201 DAA

-214 SLEKLLQ
+214 SLERLLQ
-221 LSGESLVE
+221 LSGEALVE

-244 TAHRHLADALDSLEL
+244 IAQRQLTAALDSLQVT
-259 NGRKAGDAIS
+259 GRHAGDAMT
-269 AVSTSRDA
+269 AVATSRDA
-277 LEEALHQVEDHLRRG
+277 LDEALHQVEDHLRRG

-322 RDVARTLGKDVRLV
+322 RDVARTLGKEVRLI

-347 ILRHLEA
+347 ILRQLEA

-369 TPDERV
+369 SPDERV
-375 AAGKPKQATLRVEA
+375 AAGKTRQASLRVEA

-402 DGRGINRENLRARII
+402 DGRGIDRTNLRARIV
-417 SKKLSEPDI
+417 SKKLSEASI
-426 VNSLDDCELFD
+426 VETLGDAELFD

-447 ATVTDISGR
+447 AAVTDISGR

-465 MAHSVGGSIDV
+465 MAHSVGGSIEV
-476 RSSPSGT
+476 RSSPAGT
-483 SFAMRLPVTLSIV
+483 SFAMRLPVTLSVV
-496 RAAVISIAGQTY
+496 RAAVISIAGETY
-508 ALALVRLERIDRIAR
+508 ALALARLERIDRIAR
-523 SEVKTVEGRPTTVI
+523 SELKTVEGRLTTVI
-537 RGETVGLVHAAEILE
+537 RGEIVGLVHATEILQ
-552 LKETVQSE
+552 LKASTQSE
-560 TAEELSIVS
+560 SADELAIVS
-569 VLAGARTVGF
+569 VLAGSRTVGF
-579 VVDAFLGEEDL
+579 VVDSFLGEEDL
-590 VVRRLDSRFGDVP
+590 VVRRMDARVGDVA

-628 ALQLLEQGKLRGNDG
+628 ALQLLEQGKLRGDEG
-643 RSSASKRTQHRILVV
+643 RSAISKRKQRRVLVV

-690 AVQKAKYDLVVSD
+690 AVQKVKYDLVVSD

-717 MRADRRF
+717 MRADRRY
-724 ESLPVVIVSYKDR
+724 ETLPVVIVSYKDR

-760 RSFLQAIADLIGTA
+760 QSFLQTIADLIGAA

>member
-25 DGLIALEQNAGDPK
+25 DGLIALEQNASDPK

-58 NLDGAIGLAHAM
+58 NLDGAIGLAHSM
-70 EECLVRIQR
+70 EECLVRIQK
-79 GVETPTAGRID
+79 GTEIPTASRID

-97 ILRSLADLKSEDDAR
+97 ILRSLADHKSEDEAR
-112 AWLES
+112 AWLEQEAGPIS
-117 EKAVIT
+117 ALAEGLNLPPKAGSSASVV
-123 QLADALNAPS
+123 APA
-133 GSATVTPAIT
+133 ATPAPAVTPAPAAT
-143 PAITPIAAVAAVA
+143 PAPAVTPAPAATPAPAVVKVATPPA
-156 AAPVAHAPVIAPSPS
+156 A
-171 ASTVP
+171 
-176 VAPPTPS
+176 TPS
-183 ASANPS
+183 AASPPS
-189 AFKPTTAPSQTS
+189 AAS
-201 GSNQDAA
+201 DAA

-214 SLEKLLQ
+214 SLERLLQ
-221 LSGESLVE
+221 LSGEALVE

-244 TAHRHLADALDSLEL
+244 TAQRQLSAALDSLQVT
-259 NGRKAGDAIS
+259 GRHAGDAMT
-269 AVSTSRDA
+269 AVATSRDA
-277 LEEALHQVEDHLRRG
+277 LDEALHQVEDHLRRG

-322 RDVARTLGKDVRLV
+322 RDVARTLGKEVRLI

-347 ILRHLEA
+347 ILRQLEA

-369 TPDERV
+369 SPDERV
-375 AAGKPKQATLRVEA
+375 AAGKTRQASLRVEA

-402 DGRGINRENLRARII
+402 DGRGIDRANLRARIV
-417 SKKLSEPDI
+417 SKKLSEASI
-426 VNSLDDCELFD
+426 VETLGDAELFD

-447 ATVTDISGR
+447 AAVTDISGR

-465 MAHSVGGSIDV
+465 MAHSVGGSIEV
-476 RSSPSGT
+476 RSSPAGT
-483 SFAMRLPVTLSIV
+483 SFAMRLPVTLSVV
-496 RAAVISIAGQTY
+496 RAAVISIAGETY
-508 ALALVRLERIDRIAR
+508 ALALARLERIDRIAR
-523 SEVKTVEGRPTTVI
+523 SELKTVEGRLTTVI
-537 RGETVGLVHAAEILE
+537 RGEIVGLVHATEILQ
-552 LKETVQSE
+552 LKASTQSE
-560 TAEELSIVS
+560 SADELAIVS
-569 VLAGARTVGF
+569 VLAGSRTVGF
-579 VVDAFLGEEDL
+579 VVDSFLGEEDL
-590 VVRRLDSRFGDVP
+590 VVRRMDARLGDVA

-628 ALQLLEQGKLRGNDG
+628 ALQLLEQGKLRGDEG
-643 RSSASKRTQHRILVV
+643 RSAISKRKQRRVLVV

-690 AVQKAKYDLVVSD
+690 AVQKVKYDLVVSD

-717 MRADRRF
+717 MRADRRY
-724 ESLPVVIVSYKDR
+724 ETLPVVIVSYKDR

-760 RSFLQAIADLIGTA
+760 QSFLQTIADLIGTS

>member
-25 DGLIALEQNAGDPK
+25 DGLIALEQNASDPK

-58 NLDGAIGLAHAM
+58 NLDGAIGLAHSM
-70 EECLVRIQR
+70 EECLVRIQK
-79 GVETPTAGRID
+79 GTEIPTASRID

-97 ILRSLADLKSEDDAR
+97 ILRSLADHKSEDEAR
-112 AWLES
+112 AWLEQEAGPIS
-117 EKAVIT
+117 ALAEGLNLPPKAGVSAVVVVPT
-123 QLADALNAPS
+123 AKPVAPAAIPVAPT
-133 GSATVTPAIT
+133 ATPVAPAVTPAPTVVKVAT
-143 PAITPIAAVAAVA
+143 PPAA
-156 AAPVAHAPVIAPSPS
+156 
-171 ASTVP
+171 
-176 VAPPTPS
+176 TPS
-183 ASANPS
+183 AAS
-189 AFKPTTAPSQTS
+189 APSTAS
-201 GSNQDAA
+201 DAA

-214 SLEKLLQ
+214 SLERLLQ
-221 LSGESLVE
+221 LSGEALVE

-244 TAHRHLADALDSLEL
+244 IAQRQLTAALDSLQVT
-259 NGRKAGDAIS
+259 GRHAGDAMT
-269 AVSTSRDA
+269 AVATSRDA
-277 LEEALHQVEDHLRRG
+277 LDEALHQVEDHLRRG

-322 RDVARTLGKDVRLV
+322 RDVARTLGKEVRLI

-347 ILRHLEA
+347 ILRQLEA

-369 TPDERV
+369 SPDERV
-375 AAGKPKQATLRVEA
+375 AAGKTRQASLRVEA

-402 DGRGINRENLRARII
+402 DGRGIDRTNLRARIV
-417 SKKLSEPDI
+417 SKKLSEASI
-426 VNSLDDCELFD
+426 VDTLGDAELFD

-447 ATVTDISGR
+447 AAVTDISGR

-465 MAHSVGGSIDV
+465 MAHSVGGSIEV
-476 RSSPSGT
+476 RSSPAGT
-483 SFAMRLPVTLSIV
+483 SFAMRLPVTLSVV
-496 RAAVISIAGQTY
+496 RAAVISIAGETY
-508 ALALVRLERIDRIAR
+508 ALALARLERIDRIAR
-523 SEVKTVEGRPTTVI
+523 SELKTVEGRLTTVI
-537 RGETVGLVHAAEILE
+537 RGEIVGLVHATEILQ
-552 LKETVQSE
+552 LKASTQSE
-560 TAEELSIVS
+560 SADELAIVS
-569 VLAGARTVGF
+569 VLAGSRTVGF
-579 VVDAFLGEEDL
+579 VVDSFLGEEDL
-590 VVRRLDSRFGDVP
+590 VVRRMDARIGDVA

-628 ALQLLEQGKLRGNDG
+628 ALQLLEQGKLRGDEG
-643 RSSASKRTQHRILVV
+643 RAAISKRKQRRVLVV

-690 AVQKAKYDLVVSD
+690 AVQKVKYDLVVSD

-717 MRADRRF
+717 MRADRRY
-724 ESLPVVIVSYKDR
+724 ETLPVVIVSYKDR

-760 RSFLQAIADLIGTA
+760 QSFLQTIADLIGAA

>member
-25 DGLIALEQNAGDPK
+25 DGLIALEQNASDPK

-58 NLDGAIGLAHAM
+58 NLDGAIGLAHSM
-70 EECLVRIQR
+70 EECLVRIQK
-79 GVETPTAGRID
+79 GTEIPTASRID

-97 ILRSLADLKSEDDAR
+97 ILRSLADHKSEDEAR
-112 AWLES
+112 AWLEQEAGPIS
-117 EKAVIT
+117 ALAEGLNLPPKVGVSAAVVVPT
-123 QLADALNAPS
+123 AKPVAPAAIPVAPT
-133 GSATVTPAIT
+133 ATPVAPAVTPAPTVVKVAT
-143 PAITPIAAVAAVA
+143 PPAA
-156 AAPVAHAPVIAPSPS
+156 
-171 ASTVP
+171 
-176 VAPPTPS
+176 TPS
-183 ASANPS
+183 AAS
-189 AFKPTTAPSQTS
+189 APSTAS
-201 GSNQDAA
+201 DAA

-214 SLEKLLQ
+214 SLERLLQ
-221 LSGESLVE
+221 LSGEALVE

-244 TAHRHLADALDSLEL
+244 IAQRQLTAALDSLQVT
-259 NGRKAGDAIS
+259 GRHAGDAMT
-269 AVSTSRDA
+269 AVATSRDA
-277 LEEALHQVEDHLRRG
+277 LDEALHQVEDHLRRG

-322 RDVARTLGKDVRLV
+322 RDVARTLGKEVRLI

-347 ILRHLEA
+347 ILRQLEA

-369 TPDERV
+369 SPDERV
-375 AAGKPKQATLRVEA
+375 AAGKTRQASLRVEA

-402 DGRGINRENLRARII
+402 DGRGIDRTNLRARII
-417 SKKLSEPDI
+417 SKKLSEASI
-426 VNSLDDCELFD
+426 VETLGDAELFD

-447 ATVTDISGR
+447 AAVTDISGR

-465 MAHSVGGSIDV
+465 MAHSVGGSIEV
-476 RSSPSGT
+476 RSSPAGT
-483 SFAMRLPVTLSIV
+483 SFAMRLPVTLSVV
-496 RAAVISIAGQTY
+496 RAAVISIAGETY
-508 ALALVRLERIDRIAR
+508 ALALARLERIDRIAR
-523 SEVKTVEGRPTTVI
+523 SELKTVEGRLTTVI
-537 RGETVGLVHAAEILE
+537 RGEIVGLVHATEILQ
-552 LKETVQSE
+552 LKASTQSE
-560 TAEELSIVS
+560 SADELAIVS
-569 VLAGARTVGF
+569 VLAGSRTVGF
-579 VVDAFLGEEDL
+579 VVDSFLGEEDL
-590 VVRRLDSRFGDVP
+590 VVRRMDARLGDVA

-628 ALQLLEQGKLRGNDG
+628 ALQLLEQGKLRGDEG
-643 RSSASKRTQHRILVV
+643 RAAISKRKQRRVLVV

-690 AVQKAKYDLVVSD
+690 AVQKVKYDLVVSD

-717 MRADRRF
+717 MRADRRY
-724 ESLPVVIVSYKDR
+724 ETLPVVIVSYKDR

-760 RSFLQAIADLIGTA
+760 QSFLQTIADLIGAA

>member
-25 DGLIALEQNAGDPK
+25 DGLIALEQNASDPK

-58 NLDGAIGLAHAM
+58 NLDGAIGLAHSM
-70 EECLVRIQR
+70 EECLVRIQK
-79 GVETPTAGRID
+79 GTEIPTASRID

-97 ILRSLADLKSEDDAR
+97 ILRSLADHKSEDEAR
-112 AWLES
+112 AWLEQEAGPIS
-117 EKAVIT
+117 ALAEGLNLPPKAGVSAVVVVAPAAIPVAPAVIPV
-123 QLADALNAPS
+123 AP
-133 GSATVTPAIT
+133 ATTPVAPAVTPAPTVVKVAT
-143 PAITPIAAVAAVA
+143 PPAA
-156 AAPVAHAPVIAPSPS
+156 
-171 ASTVP
+171 
-176 VAPPTPS
+176 TPS
-183 ASANPS
+183 AAS
-189 AFKPTTAPSQTS
+189 APSTAS
-201 GSNQDAA
+201 DAA

-214 SLEKLLQ
+214 SLERLLQ
-221 LSGESLVE
+221 LSGEALVE

-244 TAHRHLADALDSLEL
+244 IAQRQLTAALDSLQVT
-259 NGRKAGDAIS
+259 GRHAGDAMT
-269 AVSTSRDA
+269 AVATSRDA
-277 LEEALHQVEDHLRRG
+277 LDEALHQVEDHLRRG

-322 RDVARTLGKDVRLV
+322 RDVARTLGKEVRLI

-347 ILRHLEA
+347 ILRQLEA

-369 TPDERV
+369 SPDERV
-375 AAGKPKQATLRVEA
+375 AAGKTRQASLRVEA

-402 DGRGINRENLRARII
+402 DGRGIDRTNLRARIV
-417 SKKLSEPDI
+417 SKKLSEASI
-426 VNSLDDCELFD
+426 VDTLGDAELFD

-447 ATVTDISGR
+447 AAVTDISGR

-465 MAHSVGGSIDV
+465 MAHSVGGSIEV
-476 RSSPSGT
+476 RSSPAGT
-483 SFAMRLPVTLSIV
+483 SFAMRLPVTLSVV
-496 RAAVISIAGQTY
+496 RAAVISIAGETY
-508 ALALVRLERIDRIAR
+508 ALALARLERIDRIAR
-523 SEVKTVEGRPTTVI
+523 SELKTVEGRLTTVI
-537 RGETVGLVHAAEILE
+537 RGEIVGLVHATEILQ
-552 LKETVQSE
+552 LKASTQSE
-560 TAEELSIVS
+560 SADELAIVS
-569 VLAGARTVGF
+569 VLAGSRTVGF
-579 VVDAFLGEEDL
+579 VVDSFLGEEDL
-590 VVRRLDSRFGDVP
+590 VVRRMDARIGDVA

-628 ALQLLEQGKLRGNDG
+628 ALQLLEQGKLRGDEG
-643 RSSASKRTQHRILVV
+643 RSAISKRKQRRVLVV

-690 AVQKAKYDLVVSD
+690 AVQKVKYDLVVSD

-717 MRADRRF
+717 MRADRRY
-724 ESLPVVIVSYKDR
+724 ETLPVVIVSYKDR

-760 RSFLQAIADLIGTA
+760 QSFLQTIADLIGAA

>member
-25 DGLIALEQNAGDPK
+25 DGLIALEQNASDPK

-58 NLDGAIGLAHAM
+58 NLDGAIGLAHSM
-70 EECLVRIQR
+70 EECLVRIQK
-79 GVETPTAGRID
+79 GTEIPTASRID

-97 ILRSLADLKSEDDAR
+97 ILRSLADHKSEDEAR
-112 AWLES
+112 AWLEQEAGPIS
-117 EKAVIT
+117 A
-123 QLADALNAPS
+123 LAEALNLPPKADVSAAVVIAPAAIPVAPA
-133 GSATVTPAIT
+133 ATPAPTAAPAPAVTPAPAVVKVAT
-143 PAITPIAAVAAVA
+143 PPAA
-156 AAPVAHAPVIAPSPS
+156 
-171 ASTVP
+171 
-176 VAPPTPS
+176 TPS
-183 ASANPS
+183 AASAPS
-189 AFKPTTAPSQTS
+189 AAS
-201 GSNQDAA
+201 DAA

-214 SLEKLLQ
+214 SLERLLQ
-221 LSGESLVE
+221 LSGEALVE

-244 TAHRHLADALDSLEL
+244 IAQRQLSAALDSLQVT
-259 NGRKAGDAIS
+259 GRHAGDAMT
-269 AVSTSRDA
+269 AVATSRDA
-277 LEEALHQVEDHLRRG
+277 LDEALHQVEDHLRRG

-322 RDVARTLGKDVRLV
+322 RDVARTLGKEVRLI

-347 ILRHLEA
+347 ILRQLEA

-369 TPDERV
+369 SPDERV
-375 AAGKPKQATLRVEA
+375 AAGKTRQASLRVEA

-402 DGRGINRENLRARII
+402 DGRGIDRTNLRARII
-417 SKKLSEPDI
+417 SKKLSDASI
-426 VNSLDDCELFD
+426 VETLGDAELFD

-447 ATVTDISGR
+447 AAVTDISGR

-465 MAHSVGGSIDV
+465 MAHSVGGSIEV
-476 RSSPSGT
+476 RSSPAGT
-483 SFAMRLPVTLSIV
+483 SFAMRLPVTLSVV
-496 RAAVISIAGQTY
+496 RAAVISIAGETY
-508 ALALVRLERIDRIAR
+508 ALALARLERIDRIAR
-523 SEVKTVEGRPTTVI
+523 SELKTVEGRLTTVI
-537 RGETVGLVHAAEILE
+537 RGEIVGLVHATEILQ
-552 LKETVQSE
+552 LKASTQSE
-560 TAEELSIVS
+560 SADELAIVS
-569 VLAGARTVGF
+569 VLAGSRTVGF
-579 VVDAFLGEEDL
+579 VVDSFLGEEDL
-590 VVRRLDSRFGDVP
+590 VVRRMDARLGDVA

-628 ALQLLEQGKLRGNDG
+628 ALQLLEQGKLRGDEG
-643 RSSASKRTQHRILVV
+643 RSAISKRKQRRVLVV

-690 AVQKAKYDLVVSD
+690 AVQKVKYDLVVSD

-717 MRADRRF
+717 MRADRRY
-724 ESLPVVIVSYKDR
+724 ETLPVVIVSYKDR

-760 RSFLQAIADLIGTA
+760 QSFLQTIADLIGAA

>member
-25 DGLIALEQNAGDPK
+25 DGLIALEQNASDPK

-58 NLDGAIGLAHAM
+58 NLDGAIGLAHSM
-70 EECLVRIQR
+70 EECLVRIQK
-79 GVETPTAGRID
+79 GTEIPTASRID

-97 ILRSLADLKSEDDAR
+97 ILRSLADHKSEDEAR
-112 AWLES
+112 AWLEQEAGPIS
-117 EKAVIT
+117 ALAEGLNLPPKAGVS
-123 QLADALNAPS
+123 AVVVVAPA
-133 GSATVTPAIT
+133 ATPAPTATTAPAATPVAPAATPAPATKPAPAVTPAPAVVKVAT
-143 PAITPIAAVAAVA
+143 PPAA
-156 AAPVAHAPVIAPSPS
+156 
-171 ASTVP
+171 
-176 VAPPTPS
+176 TPS
-183 ASANPS
+183 ATSAPS
-189 AFKPTTAPSQTS
+189 AAS
-201 GSNQDAA
+201 DAA

-214 SLEKLLQ
+214 SLERLLQ
-221 LSGESLVE
+221 LSGEALVE

-244 TAHRHLADALDSLEL
+244 IAQRQLTAALDSLQVT
-259 NGRKAGDAIS
+259 GRHAGDAMT
-269 AVSTSRDA
+269 AVATSRDA
-277 LEEALHQVEDHLRRG
+277 LDEALHQVEDHLRRG

-322 RDVARTLGKDVRLV
+322 RDVARTLGKEVRLI

-347 ILRHLEA
+347 ILRQLEA

-369 TPDERV
+369 SPDERV
-375 AAGKPKQATLRVEA
+375 AAGKTRQASLRVEA

-402 DGRGINRENLRARII
+402 DGRGIDRTNLRARIV
-417 SKKLSEPDI
+417 SKKLSEASI
-426 VNSLDDCELFD
+426 VDTLGDAELFD

-447 ATVTDISGR
+447 AAVTDISGR

-465 MAHSVGGSIDV
+465 MAHSVGGSIEV
-476 RSSPSGT
+476 RSSPAGT
-483 SFAMRLPVTLSIV
+483 SFAMRLPVTLSVV
-496 RAAVISIAGQTY
+496 RAAVISIAGETY
-508 ALALVRLERIDRIAR
+508 ALALARLERIDRIAR
-523 SEVKTVEGRPTTVI
+523 SELKTVEGRLTTVI
-537 RGETVGLVHAAEILE
+537 RGEIVGLVHATEILQ
-552 LKETVQSE
+552 LKASTQSE
-560 TAEELSIVS
+560 SADELAIVS
-569 VLAGARTVGF
+569 VLAGSRTVGF
-579 VVDAFLGEEDL
+579 VVDSFLGEEDL
-590 VVRRLDSRFGDVP
+590 VVRRMDARLGDVA

-628 ALQLLEQGKLRGNDG
+628 ALQLLEQGKLRGDEG
-643 RSSASKRTQHRILVV
+643 RAAISKRKQRRVLVV

-690 AVQKAKYDLVVSD
+690 AVQKVKYDLVVSD

-717 MRADRRF
+717 MRADRRY
-724 ESLPVVIVSYKDR
+724 ETLPVVIVSYKDR

-760 RSFLQAIADLIGTA
+760 QSFLQTIADLIGAA

>member
-25 DGLIALEQNAGDPK
+25 DGLIALEQNASDPK

-58 NLDGAIGLAHAM
+58 NLDGAIGLAHSM
-70 EECLVRIQR
+70 EECLVRIQK
-79 GVETPTAGRID
+79 GIEKPTGSRID

-97 ILRSLADLKSEDDAR
+97 ILRSLADHKSEDEAR
-112 AWLES
+112 AWLEQEAGPIS
-117 EKAVIT
+117 A
-123 QLADALNAPS
+123 LAEALNLPPKADVS
-133 GSATVTPAIT
+133 
-143 PAITPIAAVAAVA
+143 AAV
-156 AAPVAHAPVIAPSPS
+156 VIAP
-171 ASTVP
+171 AAIP
-176 VAPPTPS
+176 VAPAAIPVAPAATPAPTVVKVATPPAATPS
-183 ASANPS
+183 AASAPS
-189 AFKPTTAPSQTS
+189 AAS
-201 GSNQDAA
+201 DAA

-214 SLEKLLQ
+214 SLERLLQ
-221 LSGESLVE
+221 LSGEALVE

-244 TAHRHLADALDSLEL
+244 IAQRQLTAALDSLQVT
-259 NGRKAGDAIS
+259 GRHAGDAMT
-269 AVSTSRDA
+269 AVATSRDA
-277 LEEALHQVEDHLRRG
+277 LDEALHQVEDHLRRG

-322 RDVARTLGKDVRLV
+322 RDVARTLGKEVRLI

-347 ILRHLEA
+347 ILRQLEA

-369 TPDERV
+369 SPEERV
-375 AAGKPKQATLRVEA
+375 AAGKTRQASLRVEA

-402 DGRGINRENLRARII
+402 DGRGIDRTNLRARII
-417 SKKLSEPDI
+417 SKKLSDASI
-426 VNSLDDCELFD
+426 VETLGDAELFD

-447 ATVTDISGR
+447 AAVTDISGR

-465 MAHSVGGSIDV
+465 MAHSVGGSIEV
-476 RSSPSGT
+476 RSSPAGT
-483 SFAMRLPVTLSIV
+483 SFAMRLPVTLSVV
-496 RAAVISIAGQTY
+496 RAAVISIAGETY
-508 ALALVRLERIDRIAR
+508 ALALARLERIDRIAR
-523 SEVKTVEGRPTTVI
+523 SELKTVEGRLTTVI
-537 RGETVGLVHAAEILE
+537 RGEIVGLVHATEILQ
-552 LKETVQSE
+552 LKASTQSE
-560 TAEELSIVS
+560 SADELAIVS
-569 VLAGARTVGF
+569 VLAGSRTVGF
-579 VVDAFLGEEDL
+579 VVDSFLGEEDL
-590 VVRRLDSRFGDVP
+590 VVRRMDARLGDVA

-628 ALQLLEQGKLRGNDG
+628 ALQLLEQGKLRGDEG
-643 RSSASKRTQHRILVV
+643 RSAISKRKQRRVLVV

-690 AVQKAKYDLVVSD
+690 AVQKVKYDLVVSD

-717 MRADRRF
+717 MRADRRY
-724 ESLPVVIVSYKDR
+724 ETLPVVIVSYKDR

-760 RSFLQAIADLIGTA
+760 QSFLQTIADLIGAA

>member
-25 DGLIALEQNAGDPK
+25 DGLIALEQNASDPK

-58 NLDGAIGLAHAM
+58 NLDGAIGLAHSM
-70 EECLVRIQR
+70 EECLVRIQK
-79 GVETPTAGRID
+79 GTEIPTASRID

-97 ILRSLADLKSEDDAR
+97 ILRSLADHKSEDEAR
-112 AWLES
+112 AWLEQEAGPIS
-117 EKAVIT
+117 A
-123 QLADALNAPS
+123 LAEALNLPPKAGVSAAVVIAPT
-133 GSATVTPAIT
+133 ATPVAPAATPAPAATSAPAATPVAPAAT
-143 PAITPIAAVAAVA
+143 PAPAVVKVANPPA
-156 AAPVAHAPVIAPSPS
+156 AAPSTASAPSA
-171 ASTVP
+171 AS
-176 VAPPTPS
+176 
-183 ASANPS
+183 
-189 AFKPTTAPSQTS
+189 
-201 GSNQDAA
+201 DAA

-214 SLEKLLQ
+214 SLERLLQ
-221 LSGESLVE
+221 LSGEALVE

-244 TAHRHLADALDSLEL
+244 TAQRQLSAALDSLQVT
-259 NGRKAGDAIS
+259 GRHAGDAMT
-269 AVSTSRDA
+269 AVATSRDA
-277 LEEALHQVEDHLRRG
+277 LDEALHQVEDHLRRG

-322 RDVARTLGKDVRLV
+322 RDVARTLGKEVRLI

-347 ILRHLEA
+347 ILRQLEA

-369 TPDERV
+369 SPDERV
-375 AAGKPKQATLRVEA
+375 AAGKTRQASLRVEA

-402 DGRGINRENLRARII
+402 DGRGIDRTNLRARIV
-417 SKKLSEPDI
+417 SKKLSEASI
-426 VNSLDDCELFD
+426 VETLGDAELFD

-447 ATVTDISGR
+447 AAVTDISGR

-465 MAHSVGGSIDV
+465 MAHSVGGSIEV
-476 RSSPSGT
+476 RSSPAGT
-483 SFAMRLPVTLSIV
+483 SFALRLPVTLSVV
-496 RAAVISIAGQTY
+496 RAAVISIAGETY
-508 ALALVRLERIDRIAR
+508 ALALARLERIDRIAR
-523 SEVKTVEGRPTTVI
+523 SELKTVEGRLTTVI
-537 RGETVGLVHAAEILE
+537 RGETVGLVHATEILE
-552 LKETVQSE
+552 LKASTQSE
-560 TAEELSIVS
+560 SADELAIVS
-569 VLAGARTVGF
+569 VLAGSRTVGF
-579 VVDAFLGEEDL
+579 VVDSFLGEEDL
-590 VVRRLDSRFGDVP
+590 VVRRMDARIGDVA

-628 ALQLLEQGKLRGNDG
+628 ALQLLEQGKLRGDEG
-643 RSSASKRTQHRILVV
+643 RSAINKRKQRRVLVV

-690 AVQKAKYDLVVSD
+690 AVQKMKYDLVVSD

-717 MRADRRF
+717 MRADRRY
-724 ESLPVVIVSYKDR
+724 ETLPVVIVSYKDR

-760 RSFLQAIADLIGTA
+760 QSFLQTIADLIGTS

>member
-25 DGLIALEQNAGDPK
+25 DGLIALEQNASDPK

-58 NLDGAIGLAHAM
+58 NLDGAIGLAHSM
-70 EECLVRIQR
+70 EECLVRIQK
-79 GVETPTAGRID
+79 GTEIPTASRID

-97 ILRSLADLKSEDDAR
+97 ILRSLADHKSEDEAR
-112 AWLES
+112 AWLEQEAGPIS
-117 EKAVIT
+117 ALAEGLNLPPKAGVS
-123 QLADALNAPS
+123 AVVVVAP
-133 GSATVTPAIT
+133 AVTPAPAATTAPAAT
-143 PAITPIAAVAAVA
+143 PAPTA
-156 AAPVAHAPVIAPSPS
+156 
-171 ASTVP
+171 TP
-176 VAPPTPS
+176 VAPATKPAPAATPAPAVVKVATPPAATPS
-183 ASANPS
+183 AASAPS
-189 AFKPTTAPSQTS
+189 AAS
-201 GSNQDAA
+201 DAA

-214 SLEKLLQ
+214 SLERLLQ
-221 LSGESLVE
+221 LSGEALVE

-244 TAHRHLADALDSLEL
+244 IAQRQLTAALDSLQVT
-259 NGRKAGDAIS
+259 GRHAGDAMT
-269 AVSTSRDA
+269 AVATSRDA
-277 LEEALHQVEDHLRRG
+277 LDEALHQVEDHLRRG

-322 RDVARTLGKDVRLV
+322 RDVARTLGKEVRLI

-347 ILRHLEA
+347 ILRQLEA

-369 TPDERV
+369 SPDERV
-375 AAGKPKQATLRVEA
+375 AAGKMRQASLRVEA

-402 DGRGINRENLRARII
+402 DGRGIDRTNLRARIV
-417 SKKLSEPDI
+417 SKKLSEASI
-426 VNSLDDCELFD
+426 VETLGDAELFD

-447 ATVTDISGR
+447 AAVTDISGR

-465 MAHSVGGSIDV
+465 MAHSVGGSIEV
-476 RSSPSGT
+476 RSSPAGT
-483 SFAMRLPVTLSIV
+483 SFAMRLPVTLSVV
-496 RAAVISIAGQTY
+496 RAAVISIAGETY
-508 ALALVRLERIDRIAR
+508 ALALARLERIDRIAR
-523 SEVKTVEGRPTTVI
+523 SELKTVEGRLTTVI
-537 RGETVGLVHAAEILE
+537 RGEIVGLVHATEILQ
-552 LKETVQSE
+552 LKASTQSE
-560 TAEELSIVS
+560 SADELAIVS
-569 VLAGARTVGF
+569 VLAGSRTVGF
-579 VVDAFLGEEDL
+579 VVDSFLGEEDL
-590 VVRRLDSRFGDVP
+590 VVRRMDARIGDVA

-628 ALQLLEQGKLRGNDG
+628 ALQLLEQGKLRGDEG
-643 RSSASKRTQHRILVV
+643 RSAISKRKQRRVLVV

-690 AVQKAKYDLVVSD
+690 AVQKVKYDLVVSD

-717 MRADRRF
+717 MRADRRY
-724 ESLPVVIVSYKDR
+724 ETLPVVIVSYKDR

-760 RSFLQAIADLIGTA
+760 QSFLQTIADLIGAA

>member
-25 DGLIALEQNAGDPK
+25 DGLIALEQNASDPK

-58 NLDGAIGLAHAM
+58 NLDGAIGLAHSM
-70 EECLVRIQR
+70 EECLVRIQK
-79 GVETPTAGRID
+79 GTEIPTASRID

-97 ILRSLADLKSEDDAR
+97 ILRSLADHKSEDEAR
-112 AWLES
+112 AWLEQEAGPIS
-117 EKAVIT
+117 A
-123 QLADALNAPS
+123 LAEALNLPPKAGVSAAVVIAPT
-133 GSATVTPAIT
+133 ATPVAPAATPAPAATSAPAATPVAPAAT
-143 PAITPIAAVAAVA
+143 PAPAVVKVANPPA
-156 AAPVAHAPVIAPSPS
+156 AAPSTASAPSA
-171 ASTVP
+171 AS
-176 VAPPTPS
+176 
-183 ASANPS
+183 
-189 AFKPTTAPSQTS
+189 
-201 GSNQDAA
+201 DAA

-214 SLEKLLQ
+214 SLERLLQ
-221 LSGESLVE
+221 LSGEALVE

-244 TAHRHLADALDSLEL
+244 IAQRQLTAALDSLQVT
-259 NGRKAGDAIS
+259 GRHAGDAMT
-269 AVSTSRDA
+269 AVATSRDA
-277 LEEALHQVEDHLRRG
+277 LDEALHQVEDHLRRG

-322 RDVARTLGKDVRLV
+322 RDVARTLGKEVRLI

-347 ILRHLEA
+347 ILRQLEA

-369 TPDERV
+369 SPDERV
-375 AAGKPKQATLRVEA
+375 AAGKTRQASLRVEA

-402 DGRGINRENLRARII
+402 DGRGIDRTNLRARIV
-417 SKKLSEPDI
+417 SKKLSEASI
-426 VNSLDDCELFD
+426 VETLGDAELFD

-447 ATVTDISGR
+447 AAVTDISGR

-465 MAHSVGGSIDV
+465 MAHSVGGSIEV
-476 RSSPSGT
+476 RSSPAGT
-483 SFAMRLPVTLSIV
+483 SFAMRLPVTLSVV
-496 RAAVISIAGQTY
+496 RAAVISIAGETY
-508 ALALVRLERIDRIAR
+508 ALALARLERIDRIAR
-523 SEVKTVEGRPTTVI
+523 SELKTVEGRLTTVI
-537 RGETVGLVHAAEILE
+537 RGEIVGLVHATEILQ
-552 LKETVQSE
+552 LKASTQSE
-560 TAEELSIVS
+560 SADELAIVS
-569 VLAGARTVGF
+569 VLAGSRTVGF
-579 VVDAFLGEEDL
+579 VVDSFLGEEDL
-590 VVRRLDSRFGDVP
+590 VVRRMDARIGDVA

-628 ALQLLEQGKLRGNDG
+628 ALQLLEQGKLRGDEG
-643 RSSASKRTQHRILVV
+643 RSAISKRKQRRVLVV

-690 AVQKAKYDLVVSD
+690 AVQKVKYDLVVSD

-717 MRADRRF
+717 MRADRRY
-724 ESLPVVIVSYKDR
+724 ETLPVVIVSYKDR

-760 RSFLQAIADLIGTA
+760 QSFLQTIADLIGAA

>member
-25 DGLIALEQNAGDPK
+25 DGLIALEQNASDPK

-58 NLDGAIGLAHAM
+58 NLDGAIGLAHSM
-70 EECLVRIQR
+70 EECLVRIQK
-79 GVETPTAGRID
+79 GIEKPTGSRID

-97 ILRSLADLKSEDDAR
+97 ILRSLADHKSEDEAR
-112 AWLES
+112 AWLEQEAGPIS
-117 EKAVIT
+117 A
-123 QLADALNAPS
+123 LAEALNLPPKADVSAAVVIAP
-133 GSATVTPAIT
+133 AVTPA
-143 PAITPIAAVAAVA
+143 PAAI
-156 AAPVAHAPVIAPSPS
+156 
-171 ASTVP
+171 P
-176 VAPPTPS
+176 VAPAATPAPTAAPAPAVTPAPAVVKVATPPAATPS
-183 ASANPS
+183 APS
-189 AFKPTTAPSQTS
+189 APSAAS
-201 GSNQDAA
+201 DAA

-214 SLEKLLQ
+214 SLERLLQ
-221 LSGESLVE
+221 LSGEALVE

-244 TAHRHLADALDSLEL
+244 IAQRQLSAALDSLQVT
-259 NGRKAGDAIS
+259 GRHAGDAMT
-269 AVSTSRDA
+269 AVATSRDA
-277 LEEALHQVEDHLRRG
+277 LDEALHQVEDHLRRG

-322 RDVARTLGKDVRLV
+322 RDVARTLGKEVRLI

-347 ILRHLEA
+347 ILRQLEA

-369 TPDERV
+369 SPDERV
-375 AAGKPKQATLRVEA
+375 AAGKTRQASLRVEA

-402 DGRGINRENLRARII
+402 DGRGIDRTNLRARII
-417 SKKLSEPDI
+417 SKKLSDASI
-426 VNSLDDCELFD
+426 VETLGDAELFD

-447 ATVTDISGR
+447 AAVTDISGR

-465 MAHSVGGSIDV
+465 MAHSVGGSIEV
-476 RSSPSGT
+476 RSSPAGT
-483 SFAMRLPVTLSIV
+483 SFAMRLPVTLSVV
-496 RAAVISIAGQTY
+496 RAAVISIAGETY
-508 ALALVRLERIDRIAR
+508 ALALARLERIDRIAR
-523 SEVKTVEGRPTTVI
+523 SELKTVEGRLTTVI
-537 RGETVGLVHAAEILE
+537 RGEIVGLVHATEILQ
-552 LKETVQSE
+552 LKASTQSE
-560 TAEELSIVS
+560 SADELAIVS
-569 VLAGARTVGF
+569 VLAGSRTVGF
-579 VVDAFLGEEDL
+579 VVDSFLGEEDL
-590 VVRRLDSRFGDVP
+590 VVRRMDARLGDVA

-628 ALQLLEQGKLRGNDG
+628 ALQLLEQGKLRGDEG
-643 RSSASKRTQHRILVV
+643 RSAISKRKQRRVLVV

-690 AVQKAKYDLVVSD
+690 AVQKVKYDLVVSD

-717 MRADRRF
+717 MRADRRY
-724 ESLPVVIVSYKDR
+724 ETLPVVIVSYKDR

-760 RSFLQAIADLIGTA
+760 QSFLQTIADLIGAA

>member
-25 DGLIALEQNAGDPK
+25 DGLIALEQNASDPK

-58 NLDGAIGLAHAM
+58 NLDGAIGLAHSM
-70 EECLVRIQR
+70 EECLVRIQK
-79 GVETPTAGRID
+79 GTEIPTASRID

-97 ILRSLADLKSEDDAR
+97 ILRSLADHKSEDEAR
-112 AWLES
+112 AWLEQEAGPIS
-117 EKAVIT
+117 ALAEGLNLPPKAGVSAAVVI
-123 QLADALNAPS
+123 AAA
-133 GSATVTPAIT
+133 VTPAPAAIPAAPAAT
-143 PAITPIAAVAAVA
+143 PAPAVVKVANPPAA
-156 AAPVAHAPVIAPSPS
+156 
-171 ASTVP
+171 
-176 VAPPTPS
+176 TPS
-183 ASANPS
+183 AASAPS
-189 AFKPTTAPSQTS
+189 AAS
-201 GSNQDAA
+201 DAA

-214 SLEKLLQ
+214 SLERLLQ
-221 LSGESLVE
+221 LSGEALVE

-244 TAHRHLADALDSLEL
+244 IAQRQLTAALDSLQVT
-259 NGRKAGDAIS
+259 GRHAGDAMT
-269 AVSTSRDA
+269 AVATSRDA
-277 LEEALHQVEDHLRRG
+277 LDEALHQVEDHLRRG

-322 RDVARTLGKDVRLV
+322 RDVARTLGKEVRLI

-347 ILRHLEA
+347 ILRQLEA

-369 TPDERV
+369 SPEERV
-375 AAGKPKQATLRVEA
+375 AAGKTRQASLRVEA

-402 DGRGINRENLRARII
+402 DGRGIDRTNLRARII
-417 SKKLSEPDI
+417 SKKLSEASI
-426 VNSLDDCELFD
+426 VETLGDAELFD

-447 ATVTDISGR
+447 TAVTDISGR

-465 MAHSVGGSIDV
+465 MAHSVGGSIEV
-476 RSSPSGT
+476 RSSPAGT
-483 SFAMRLPVTLSIV
+483 SFAMRLPVTLSVV
-496 RAAVISIAGQTY
+496 RAAVISIAGETY
-508 ALALVRLERIDRIAR
+508 ALALARLERIDRIAR
-523 SEVKTVEGRPTTVI
+523 SELKTVEGRLTTVI
-537 RGETVGLVHAAEILE
+537 RGEIVGLVHATEILQ
-552 LKETVQSE
+552 LKASTQSE
-560 TAEELSIVS
+560 SADELAIVS
-569 VLAGARTVGF
+569 VLAGSRTVGF
-579 VVDAFLGEEDL
+579 VVDSFLGEEDL
-590 VVRRLDSRFGDVP
+590 VVRRMDARLGDVA

-628 ALQLLEQGKLRGNDG
+628 ALQLLEQGKLRGDEG
-643 RSSASKRTQHRILVV
+643 RAAISKRKQRRVLVV

-690 AVQKAKYDLVVSD
+690 AVQKVKYDLVVSD

-717 MRADRRF
+717 MRADRRY
-724 ESLPVVIVSYKDR
+724 ETLPVVIVSYKDR

-760 RSFLQAIADLIGTA
+760 QSFLQTIADLIGAA

>member
-25 DGLIALEQNAGDPK
+25 DGLIALEQNASDPK

-58 NLDGAIGLAHAM
+58 NLDGAIGLAHSM
-70 EECLVRIQR
+70 EECLVRIQK
-79 GVETPTAGRID
+79 GTEIPTASRID

-97 ILRSLADLKSEDDAR
+97 ILRSLADHKSEDEAR
-112 AWLES
+112 AWLEQEAGPIS
-117 EKAVIT
+117 ALAEGLNLPPKAGVS
-123 QLADALNAPS
+123 AAVVVAP
-133 GSATVTPAIT
+133 AATPAPAATTPFAPAAT
-143 PAITPIAAVAAVA
+143 PAPTA
-156 AAPVAHAPVIAPSPS
+156 
-171 ASTVP
+171 TTP
-176 VAPPTPS
+176 VAPAVVKVANPPAAASSTASPPS
-183 ASANPS
+183 AAS
-189 AFKPTTAPSQTS
+189 
-201 GSNQDAA
+201 DAA

-214 SLEKLLQ
+214 SLERLLQ
-221 LSGESLVE
+221 LSGEALVE

-244 TAHRHLADALDSLEL
+244 IAQRQLTAALDSLQVT
-259 NGRKAGDAIS
+259 GRHAGDAMT
-269 AVSTSRDA
+269 AVATSRDA
-277 LEEALHQVEDHLRRG
+277 LDEALHQVEDHLRRG

-322 RDVARTLGKDVRLV
+322 RDVARTLGKEVRLI

-347 ILRHLEA
+347 ILRQLEA

-369 TPDERV
+369 SPDERV
-375 AAGKPKQATLRVEA
+375 AAGKTRQASLRVEA

-402 DGRGINRENLRARII
+402 DGRGIDRTNLRARIV
-417 SKKLSEPDI
+417 SKKLSEASI
-426 VNSLDDCELFD
+426 VETLGDAELFD

-447 ATVTDISGR
+447 AAVTDISGR

-465 MAHSVGGSIDV
+465 MAHSVGGSIEV
-476 RSSPSGT
+476 RSSPAGT
-483 SFAMRLPVTLSIV
+483 SFAMRLPVTLSVV
-496 RAAVISIAGQTY
+496 RAAVISIAGETY
-508 ALALVRLERIDRIAR
+508 ALALARLERIDRIAR
-523 SEVKTVEGRPTTVI
+523 SELKTVEGRLTTVI
-537 RGETVGLVHAAEILE
+537 RGEIVGLVHATEILQ
-552 LKETVQSE
+552 LKASTQSE
-560 TAEELSIVS
+560 SADELAIVS
-569 VLAGARTVGF
+569 VLAGSRTVGF
-579 VVDAFLGEEDL
+579 VVDSFLGEEDL
-590 VVRRLDSRFGDVP
+590 VVRRMDARLGDVA

-628 ALQLLEQGKLRGNDG
+628 ALQLLEQGKLRGDEG
-643 RSSASKRTQHRILVV
+643 RSAISKRKQRRVLVV

-690 AVQKAKYDLVVSD
+690 AVQKVKYDLVVSD

-717 MRADRRF
+717 MRADRRY
-724 ESLPVVIVSYKDR
+724 ETLPVVIVSYKDR

-760 RSFLQAIADLIGTA
+760 QSFLQTIADLIGAA

>member
-25 DGLIALEQNAGDPK
+25 DGLIALEQNASDPK

-58 NLDGAIGLAHAM
+58 NLDGAIGLAHSM
-70 EECLVRIQR
+70 EECLVRIQK
-79 GVETPTAGRID
+79 GTEIPTASRID

-97 ILRSLADLKSEDDAR
+97 ILRSLADHKSEDEAR
-112 AWLES
+112 AWLEQEAGPIS
-117 EKAVIT
+117 ALAEGLNLPPKAGVSAVVVVPT
-123 QLADALNAPS
+123 AKPVAPAAIPVAPT
-133 GSATVTPAIT
+133 ATPVAPAVTPAPTVVKVAT
-143 PAITPIAAVAAVA
+143 PPAA
-156 AAPVAHAPVIAPSPS
+156 
-171 ASTVP
+171 
-176 VAPPTPS
+176 TPS
-183 ASANPS
+183 AAS
-189 AFKPTTAPSQTS
+189 APSTAS
-201 GSNQDAA
+201 DAA

-214 SLEKLLQ
+214 SLERLLQ
-221 LSGESLVE
+221 LSGEALVE

-244 TAHRHLADALDSLEL
+244 IAQRQLTAALDSLQVT
-259 NGRKAGDAIS
+259 GRHAGDAMT
-269 AVSTSRDA
+269 AVATSRDA
-277 LEEALHQVEDHLRRG
+277 LDEALHQVEDHLRRG

-322 RDVARTLGKDVRLV
+322 RDVARTLGKEVRLI

-347 ILRHLEA
+347 ILRQLEA

-369 TPDERV
+369 SPDERV
-375 AAGKPKQATLRVEA
+375 AAGKTRQASLRVEA

-402 DGRGINRENLRARII
+402 DGRGIDRTNLRARIV
-417 SKKLSEPDI
+417 SKKLSEASI
-426 VNSLDDCELFD
+426 VDTLGDAELFD

-447 ATVTDISGR
+447 AAVTDISGR

-465 MAHSVGGSIDV
+465 MAHSVGGSIEV
-476 RSSPSGT
+476 RSSPVGT
-483 SFAMRLPVTLSIV
+483 SFAMRLPVTLSVV
-496 RAAVISIAGQTY
+496 RAAVISIAGETY
-508 ALALVRLERIDRIAR
+508 ALALARLERIDRIAR
-523 SEVKTVEGRPTTVI
+523 SELKTVEGRLTTVI
-537 RGETVGLVHAAEILE
+537 RGEIVGLVHATEILQ
-552 LKETVQSE
+552 LKASTQSE
-560 TAEELSIVS
+560 SADELAIVS
-569 VLAGARTVGF
+569 VLAGSRTVGF
-579 VVDAFLGEEDL
+579 VVDSFLGEEDL
-590 VVRRLDSRFGDVP
+590 VVRRMDARIGDVA

-628 ALQLLEQGKLRGNDG
+628 ALQLLEQGKLRGDEG
-643 RSSASKRTQHRILVV
+643 RSAISKRKQRRVLVV

-690 AVQKAKYDLVVSD
+690 AVQKVKYDLVVSD

-717 MRADRRF
+717 MRADRRY
-724 ESLPVVIVSYKDR
+724 ETLPVVIVSYKDR

-760 RSFLQAIADLIGTA
+760 QSFLQTIADLIGAA

>member
-25 DGLIALEQNAGDPK
+25 DGLIALEQNASDPK

-58 NLDGAIGLAHAM
+58 NLDGAIGLAHSM
-70 EECLVRIQR
+70 EECLVRIQK
-79 GVETPTAGRID
+79 GTEIPTASRID

-97 ILRSLADLKSEDDAR
+97 ILRSLADHKSEDEAR
-112 AWLES
+112 AWLEQEAGPIS
-117 EKAVIT
+117 ALAEGLNLPPKAGVS
-123 QLADALNAPS
+123 AVVVVAPA
-133 GSATVTPAIT
+133 ATPAPTATTAPAATPVAPAATPAPATKPAPAVTPAPAVVKVAT
-143 PAITPIAAVAAVA
+143 PPAA
-156 AAPVAHAPVIAPSPS
+156 
-171 ASTVP
+171 
-176 VAPPTPS
+176 TPS
-183 ASANPS
+183 AASAPS
-189 AFKPTTAPSQTS
+189 AAS
-201 GSNQDAA
+201 DAA

-214 SLEKLLQ
+214 SLERLLQ
-221 LSGESLVE
+221 LSGEALVE

-244 TAHRHLADALDSLEL
+244 TAQRQLSAALDSLQVT
-259 NGRKAGDAIS
+259 GRHAGDAMT
-269 AVSTSRDA
+269 AVATSRDA
-277 LEEALHQVEDHLRRG
+277 LDEALHQVEDHLRRG

-322 RDVARTLGKDVRLV
+322 RDVARTLGKEVRLI

-347 ILRHLEA
+347 ILRQLEA

-369 TPDERV
+369 SPDERV
-375 AAGKPKQATLRVEA
+375 AAGKTRQASLRVEA

-402 DGRGINRENLRARII
+402 DGRGIDRTNLRARIV
-417 SKKLSEPDI
+417 SKKLSEASI
-426 VNSLDDCELFD
+426 VETLGDAELFD

-447 ATVTDISGR
+447 AAVTDISGR

-465 MAHSVGGSIDV
+465 MAHSVGGSIEV
-476 RSSPSGT
+476 RSSPAGT
-483 SFAMRLPVTLSIV
+483 SFAMRLPVTLSVV
-496 RAAVISIAGQTY
+496 RAAVISIAGETY
-508 ALALVRLERIDRIAR
+508 ALALARLERIDRIAR
-523 SEVKTVEGRPTTVI
+523 SELKTVEGRLTTVI
-537 RGETVGLVHAAEILE
+537 RGEIVGLVHATEILQ
-552 LKETVQSE
+552 LKASTQSE
-560 TAEELSIVS
+560 SADELAIVS
-569 VLAGARTVGF
+569 VLAGSRTVGF
-579 VVDAFLGEEDL
+579 VVDSFLGEEDL
-590 VVRRLDSRFGDVP
+590 VVRRMDARLGDVA

-628 ALQLLEQGKLRGNDG
+628 ALQLLEQGKLRGDEG
-643 RSSASKRTQHRILVV
+643 RAAISKRKQRRVLVV

-690 AVQKAKYDLVVSD
+690 AVQKVKYDLVVSD

-717 MRADRRF
+717 MRADRRY
-724 ESLPVVIVSYKDR
+724 ETLPVVIVSYKDR

-760 RSFLQAIADLIGTA
+760 QSFLQTIADLIGAA

>member
-25 DGLIALEQNAGDPK
+25 DGLIALEQNASDPK

-58 NLDGAIGLAHAM
+58 NLDGAIGLAHSM
-70 EECLVRIQR
+70 EECLVRIQK
-79 GVETPTAGRID
+79 GTEIPTASRID

-97 ILRSLADLKSEDDAR
+97 ILRSLADHKSEDEAR
-112 AWLES
+112 AWLEQEAGPIS
-117 EKAVIT
+117 ALAEGLNLPPKAGVSAVVVVPT
-123 QLADALNAPS
+123 AKPVAPAVTPVAP
-133 GSATVTPAIT
+133 ATTPVAPAVTPAPTVVKVAT
-143 PAITPIAAVAAVA
+143 PPAA
-156 AAPVAHAPVIAPSPS
+156 
-171 ASTVP
+171 
-176 VAPPTPS
+176 TPS
-183 ASANPS
+183 AAS
-189 AFKPTTAPSQTS
+189 APSTAS
-201 GSNQDAA
+201 DAA

-214 SLEKLLQ
+214 SLERLLQ
-221 LSGESLVE
+221 LSGEALVE

-244 TAHRHLADALDSLEL
+244 IAQRQLTAALDSLQVT
-259 NGRKAGDAIS
+259 GRHAGDAMT
-269 AVSTSRDA
+269 AVATSRDA
-277 LEEALHQVEDHLRRG
+277 LDEALHQVEDHLRRG

-322 RDVARTLGKDVRLV
+322 RDVARTLGKEVRLI

-347 ILRHLEA
+347 ILRQLEA

-369 TPDERV
+369 SPDERV
-375 AAGKPKQATLRVEA
+375 AAGKTRQASLRVEA

-402 DGRGINRENLRARII
+402 DGRGIDRTNLRARIV
-417 SKKLSEPDI
+417 SKKLSEASI
-426 VNSLDDCELFD
+426 VETLGDAELFD

-447 ATVTDISGR
+447 AAVTDISGR

-465 MAHSVGGSIDV
+465 MAHSVGGSIEV
-476 RSSPSGT
+476 RSSPAGT
-483 SFAMRLPVTLSIV
+483 SFAMRLPVTLSVV
-496 RAAVISIAGQTY
+496 RAAVISIAGETY
-508 ALALVRLERIDRIAR
+508 ALALARLERIDRIAR
-523 SEVKTVEGRPTTVI
+523 SELKTVEGRLTTVI
-537 RGETVGLVHAAEILE
+537 RGEIVGLVHATEILQ
-552 LKETVQSE
+552 LKASTQSE
-560 TAEELSIVS
+560 SADELAIVS
-569 VLAGARTVGF
+569 VLAGSRTVGF
-579 VVDAFLGEEDL
+579 VVDSFLGEEDL
-590 VVRRLDSRFGDVP
+590 VVRRMDARLGDVA

-628 ALQLLEQGKLRGNDG
+628 ALQLLEQGKLRGDEG
-643 RSSASKRTQHRILVV
+643 RSAISKRKQRRVLVV

-690 AVQKAKYDLVVSD
+690 AVQKVKYDLVVSD

-717 MRADRRF
+717 MRADRRY
-724 ESLPVVIVSYKDR
+724 ETLPVVIVSYKDR

-760 RSFLQAIADLIGTA
+760 QSFLQTIADLIGAA